1 MLKLTEIVKDYRAGD
16 NIVRALDGISVEFR
30 KSEFVSVLG
39 ASGCGK
45 TTLLNIIGGLDRYTS
60 GQLNIEGQNTDTF
73 KSVDWDLYRNQ
84 RIGFIFQ
91 SYNLIPQISILA
103 NVELALTL
111 SGVPAKE
118 RKARAAK
125 ALEEVGLGAQ
135 LKKKP
140 NQLSGGQMQR
150 VSIARALINNP
161 DIILADEPTG
171 ALDSTTSVNVMEL
184 LKEIA
189 KDKLV
194 IMVTHNPEL
203 AEKYSTRIIRMSDG
217 KITGDS
223 MPYDS
228 SAEDEARVQAEK
240 DSVITVAEGE
250 DAAKTAES
258 EPQKDAFEEGT
269 RKAVRELRKQKK
281 ARLKKTSMSFSTA
294 VALSFQNIKSKMG
307 RNMMTVGA
315 GSIGIIC
322 VCLVLGLSTGL
333 TAYINSMGEEMLAA
347 NPVMI
352 GSITADITPLLTG
365 ETNFQELFGENTYPE
380 NDVISG
386 ETNSIVD
393 QMQTMV
399 KTNTIDEDFIA
410 KIKKDIEPIATAVSY
425 DYGYDAMLLSKVS
438 VEYEGSDLDLGGITG
453 GLTGEAPQ
461 DGNPFSQVGGIGN
474 VSSALPLQQLAG
486 EEYFDLLA
494 GHLPE
499 NANEVVL
506 VVSGSNTVSEA
517 IMAAFDLYGE
527 KVSAAEFV
535 GRQIKIVYNDEKYEK
550 VEGGKFSL
558 RTDYD
563 VLWNTSSS
571 EIEMLTVCGVIRP
584 QKLNDAGTA
593 LASMSAGLA
602 YGDGFMERVY
612 QHEHDSEVVIAQQ
625 NDRTHDVTVTGED
638 DTLYTGILTYM
649 IAMAG
654 NVTNIYDPVIFSVL
668 TDFMT
673 GVYPLYDTKIATL
686 GASKLPISIDVYAMN
701 YGVKE
706 AVLAAADANKIQYT
720 DMAGM
725 ITGMLSNM
733 VDVISV
739 VLICFTS
746 VSLVVSSVMI
756 GIITYIS
763 VVERTKEIGILRSL
777 GARKTDVARVFI
789 AESLMIGLA
798 SGILGALLAYL
809 LSVPINAIV
818 GAVLG
823 DMIAGASLCIL
834 QPYQALLMVG
844 VSAVLTVIAG
854 SIPSYIASKRDPV
867 IAEKRIRISER
878 RKGKGSSR
886 YKREL
891 PFRLSLP

>member
-240 DSVITVAEGE
+240 DFVITVAEGE
-250 DAAKTAES
+250 DAAKAAES

-494 GHLPE
+494 GHLPA

-535 GRQIKIVYNDEKYEK
+535 DRQIKIVYNDEKYEK

-563 VLWNTSSS
+563 VLWNTSSL
-571 EIEMLTVCGVIRP
+571 EIETLTVCGVIRP

-867 IAEKRIRISER
+867 IALRSE
-878 RKGKGSSR
+878 
-886 YKREL
+886 
-891 PFRLSLP
+891 

>member
-60 GQLNIEGQNTDTF
+60 GQLSIDGQNTDTF

-111 SGVPAKE
+111 SGVPAKD
-118 RKARAAK
+118 RKKRAQE
-125 ALEEVGLGAQ
+125 ALEKVGLGAQ
-135 LKKKP
+135 IKKKP

-189 KDKLV
+189 QDRLV

-203 AEKYSTRIIRMSDG
+203 AEQYSTRIIRMSDG
-217 KITGDS
+217 KITGDT

-228 SAEDEARVQAEK
+228 SAEDEALAKSFNAEQA
-240 DSVITVAEGE
+240 
-250 DAAKTAES
+250 S
-258 EPQKDAFEEGT
+258 EPEGDAFEEGT
-269 RKAVRELRKQKK
+269 RKAVKQLRKQKK
-281 ARLKKTSMSFSTA
+281 ARLKKTSMNFFTA
-294 VALSFQNIKSKMG
+294 VALSFQNIKSKIG
-307 RNMMTVGA
+307 RNLMTVGA

-333 TAYINSMGEEMLAA
+333 TGYINSMGEEMLAA

-365 ETNFQELFGENTYPE
+365 ETNFQELFGKNTYP
-380 NDVISG
+380 DDDIISG
-386 ETNSIVD
+386 ETNSIVQ

-399 KTNTIDEDFIA
+399 KTNDIDEEFIA
-410 KIKKDIEPIATAVSY
+410 KIKSDIEPIATAVSY
-425 DYGYDAMLLSKVS
+425 DYGYDALLLSKVS
-438 VEYEGSDLDLGGITG
+438 TEYEGSDLDLGSITG
-453 GLTGEAPQ
+453 GMGGSASQ
-461 DGNPFSQVGGIGN
+461 DGNPFSQVNGIGN
-474 VSSALPLQQLAG
+474 VSSALTLQQLAG
-486 EEYFDLLA
+486 EKYFDVLA
-494 GHLPE
+494 GRLPQS
-499 NANEVVL
+499 ANEVVL

-517 IMAAFDLYGE
+517 IMAAFDLYE
-527 KVSAAEFV
+527 QEISASEFV
-535 GRQIKIVYNDEKYEK
+535 GKQVKLVYNDAKYVP
-550 VEGGKFSL
+550 VEEGKYSQ

-571 EIEMLTVCGVIRP
+571 EIETLTVCGVIRP

-593 LASMSAGLA
+593 LASMTAGLA
-602 YGDGFMERVY
+602 YGDGFMDNIYE
-612 QHEHDSEVVIAQQ
+612 HEHDSAVVLAQQ
-625 NDRTHDVTVTGED
+625 ADRTHDVTVTDGD
-638 DTLYTGILTYM
+638 DTLYTSIITYM
-649 IAMAG
+649 ISMAG
-654 NVTNIYDPVIFSVL
+654 NVTNIYDPIIFSVL

-686 GASKLPISIDVYAMN
+686 GASKLPINIDVYALN
-701 YGVKE
+701 YGVKD
-706 AVLAAADANKIQYT
+706 AVITAADAAGIKYT

-809 LSVPINAIV
+809 IAMPINAIV

-823 DMIAGASLCIL
+823 DMLAGATLCIL
-834 QPYQALLMVG
+834 QPLHALLMVG
-844 VSAVLTVIAG
+844 VSALLTVIAG

-867 IAEKRIRISER
+867 IALRSE
-878 RKGKGSSR
+878 
-886 YKREL
+886 
-891 PFRLSLP
+891 

>member
-60 GQLNIEGQNTDTF
+60 GQLSIDGQNTDTF

-111 SGVPAKE
+111 SGVPAKD
-118 RKARAAK
+118 RKKRAQE
-125 ALEEVGLGAQ
+125 ALEKVGLGAQ
-135 LKKKP
+135 IKKKP

-189 KDKLV
+189 QDRLV

-203 AEKYSTRIIRMSDG
+203 AEQYSTRIIRMSDG
-217 KITGDS
+217 KITGDT

-228 SAEDEARVQAEK
+228 SAEDEALAKSVNDEQA
-240 DSVITVAEGE
+240 
-250 DAAKTAES
+250 S
-258 EPQKDAFEEGT
+258 EPEGDAFEEGT
-269 RKAVRELRKQKK
+269 RKAVKQLRKQKK
-281 ARLKKTSMSFSTA
+281 ARLKKTSMNFFTA
-294 VALSFQNIKSKMG
+294 VALSFQNIKSKIG
-307 RNMMTVGA
+307 RNLMTVGA

-333 TAYINSMGEEMLAA
+333 TGYINSMGEEMLAA

-365 ETNFQELFGENTYPE
+365 ETNFQELFGENTYP
-380 NDVISG
+380 DDDIISG
-386 ETNSIVD
+386 ETNSIVQ

-399 KTNTIDEDFIA
+399 KTNDIDEEFIA
-410 KIKKDIEPIATAVSY
+410 KIKRDIEPIATAVSY
-425 DYGYDAMLLSKVS
+425 DYGYDALLLSKVS
-438 VEYEGSDLDLGGITG
+438 TEYEGSDLDLGSITG
-453 GLTGEAPQ
+453 GTGGSASQ
-461 DGNPFSQVGGIGN
+461 DGNPFSQVNGIGN
-474 VSSALPLQQLAG
+474 VSSALTLQQLAG
-486 EEYFDLLA
+486 EKYFDVLA
-494 GHLPE
+494 GRLPQS
-499 NANEVVL
+499 ANEVVL

-517 IMAAFDLYGE
+517 IMAAFDLYE
-527 KVSAAEFV
+527 QEISASEFV
-535 GRQIKIVYNDEKYEK
+535 GKQVKLVYNDAKYVP
-550 VEGGKFSL
+550 VEEGKYSQ

-571 EIEMLTVCGVIRP
+571 EIETLTVCGVIRP

-593 LASMSAGLA
+593 LASMTAGLA
-602 YGDGFMERVY
+602 YGDGFMDNIYE
-612 QHEHDSEVVIAQQ
+612 HEHDSAVVLAQQ
-625 NDRTHDVTVTGED
+625 ADRTHDVTVTDGD
-638 DTLYTGILTYM
+638 DTLYTSIITYM
-649 IAMAG
+649 ISMAG

-686 GASKLPISIDVYAMN
+686 GASKLPINIDVYALN
-701 YGVKE
+701 YGVKD
-706 AVLAAADANKIQYT
+706 AVITAADAAGIKYT

-809 LSVPINAIV
+809 IAMPINAIV

-823 DMIAGASLCIL
+823 DMLAGATLCIL
-834 QPYQALLMVG
+834 QPLHALLMVG
-844 VSAVLTVIAG
+844 VSALLTVIAG

-867 IAEKRIRISER
+867 IALRSE
-878 RKGKGSSR
+878 
-886 YKREL
+886 
-891 PFRLSLP
+891 

>member
-60 GQLNIEGQNTDTF
+60 GQLNIDGQDTDTF

-118 RKARAAK
+118 RKKRAQE
-125 ALEEVGLGAQ
+125 ALEKVGLGAQ
-135 LKKKP
+135 VKKKP

-150 VSIARALINNP
+150 VSIARALINSP

-189 KDKLV
+189 QDRLV

-217 KITGDS
+217 KITGDT

-228 SAEDEARVQAEK
+228 GAEEEARVQAEK
-240 DSVITVAEGE
+240 ESGVSAFKEPEG
-250 DAAKTAES
+250 
-258 EPQKDAFEEGT
+258 DAFEEGT
-269 RKAVRELRKQKK
+269 RKAVRQLRKQKK
-281 ARLKKTSMSFSTA
+281 ARLKKTSMSFFTA
-294 VALSFQNIKSKMG
+294 VALSFQNIRSKIG
-307 RNMMTVGA
+307 RNLMTVGA

-333 TAYINSMGEEMLAA
+333 TGYINSMGEEMLAA

-352 GSITADITPLLTG
+352 GSISADITPLLTG
-365 ETNFQELFGENTYPE
+365 ETTFQDILGENTYPD
-380 NDVISG
+380 NDEISG
-386 ETNSIVD
+386 ATSSIVD
-393 QMQTMV
+393 QLMNMV
-399 KTNTIDEDFIA
+399 ATNTIDEEFVTTVENE
-410 KIKKDIEPIATAVSY
+410 IEPIASAVVY
-425 DYGYDAMLLSKVS
+425 DYGYDALLLSQVS
-438 VEYEGSDLDLGGITG
+438 TDYEGIDSGGLGGIMG
-453 GLTGEAPQ
+453 GGSSSE
-461 DGNPFSQVGGIGN
+461 DSGNPFGQVNGIGN
-474 VSSALPLQQLAG
+474 VSTALGLQPLAG
-486 EEYFDLLA
+486 EDYFDILA
-494 GHLPE
+494 GHLPTSPT
-499 NANEVVL
+499 EVVL

-517 IMAAFDLYGE
+517 IMAALGE
-527 KVSAAEFV
+527 YKNTLSASEFL
-535 GRQIKIVYNDEKYEK
+535 GKQIKMVYNDEKYVPAEN
-550 VEGGKFSL
+550 GKFTL

-563 VLWNTSSS
+563 TLWNDTSSN
-571 EIEMLTVCGVIRP
+571 EIETLTICGVIRP
-584 QKLNDAGTA
+584 QKLNDTGTA
-593 LASMSAGLA
+593 LSSMTSGIA
-602 YGDGFMERVY
+602 YGDGFMEMIY
-612 QHEHDSEVVIAQQ
+612 SHENDSQVVQAQKA
-625 NDRTHDVTVTGED
+625 NPEHDVTITDGD
-638 DTLYTGILTYM
+638 DALYSNIWSYIISM
-649 IAMAG
+649 SG
-654 NVTNIYDPVIFSVL
+654 NVNNIYDPIIMDVL

-673 GVYPLYDTKIATL
+673 GVYPLYESKISTL
-686 GASKLPISIDVYAMN
+686 GASTVPIAINVYTLN
-701 YGVKE
+701 YGVKD
-706 AVLAAADANKIQYT
+706 AVLAAADANGINYT
-720 DMAGM
+720 DTAGM
-725 ITGMLSNM
+725 ITGMLSNI
-733 VDVISV
+733 VNVISV

-746 VSLVVSSVMI
+746 VSLIVSSVMI

-798 SGILGALLAYL
+798 AGILGALLAYL
-809 LSVPINAIV
+809 ISIPLNLGVTAL
-818 GAVLG
+818 LG
-823 DMIAGASLCIL
+823 DMLAGASLCIL
-834 QPYQALLMVG
+834 QPQHALLMVG
-844 VSAVLTVIAG
+844 VSALLTVIAG

-867 IAEKRIRISER
+867 IALRSE
-878 RKGKGSSR
+878 
-886 YKREL
+886 
-891 PFRLSLP
+891 

>member
-60 GQLNIEGQNTDTF
+60 GQLSIDGQNTDTF

-111 SGVPAKE
+111 SGVPAKD
-118 RKARAAK
+118 RKKRAQE
-125 ALEEVGLGAQ
+125 ALEKVGLGAQ
-135 LKKKP
+135 INKKP

-189 KDKLV
+189 QDRLV

-203 AEKYSTRIIRMSDG
+203 AEQYSTRIIRMSDG
-217 KITGDS
+217 KITGDT

-228 SAEDEARVQAEK
+228 SAEDEALAKSFNAEQA
-240 DSVITVAEGE
+240 
-250 DAAKTAES
+250 S
-258 EPQKDAFEEGT
+258 EPEGDAFEEGT
-269 RKAVRELRKQKK
+269 RKAVKQLRKQKK
-281 ARLKKTSMSFSTA
+281 ARLKKTSMNFFTA
-294 VALSFQNIKSKMG
+294 VALSFQNIKSKIG
-307 RNMMTVGA
+307 RNLMTVGA

-333 TAYINSMGEEMLAA
+333 TGYINSMGEEMLAA

-365 ETNFQELFGENTYPE
+365 ETNFQELFGKNTYP
-380 NDVISG
+380 DDDIISG
-386 ETNSIVD
+386 ETNSIVQ

-399 KTNTIDEDFIA
+399 KTNDIDEEFIA
-410 KIKKDIEPIATAVSY
+410 KIKSDIEPIATAVSY
-425 DYGYDAMLLSKVS
+425 DYGYDALLLSKVS
-438 VEYEGSDLDLGGITG
+438 TEYEGSDLDLGSITG
-453 GLTGEAPQ
+453 GMGGNTSQ
-461 DGNPFSQVGGIGN
+461 DGNPFSQVNGIGN

-486 EEYFDLLA
+486 EKYFDLLA
-494 GHLPE
+494 GRLPQS
-499 NANEVVL
+499 ANEVVL

-517 IMAAFDLYGE
+517 IMAAFDLYE
-527 KVSAAEFV
+527 QEISASEFV
-535 GRQIKIVYNDEKYEK
+535 GKQVKLVYNDAKYVP
-550 VEGGKFSL
+550 VEEGKYSQ

-571 EIEMLTVCGVIRP
+571 EIETLTVCGVIRP

-593 LASMSAGLA
+593 LASMTAGLA
-602 YGDGFMERVY
+602 YGDGFMDNIYE
-612 QHEHDSEVVIAQQ
+612 HEHDSAVVQAQQ
-625 NDRTHDVTVTGED
+625 ADRTHDVTVTDGD
-638 DTLYTGILTYM
+638 DTLYTSIITYM
-649 IAMAG
+649 ISMAG

-686 GASKLPISIDVYAMN
+686 GASKLPINIDVYALN
-701 YGVKE
+701 YGVKD
-706 AVLAAADANKIQYT
+706 AVITAADAAGIKYT

-809 LSVPINAIV
+809 IAIPINAIV

-823 DMIAGASLCIL
+823 DMLAGATLCIL
-834 QPYQALLMVG
+834 QPLHALLMVG
-844 VSAVLTVIAG
+844 VSALLTVIAG

-867 IAEKRIRISER
+867 IALRSE
-878 RKGKGSSR
+878 
-886 YKREL
+886 
-891 PFRLSLP
+891 

>member
-60 GQLNIEGQNTDTF
+60 GQLNIDGQNTDTF

-111 SGVPAKE
+111 SGVPAKD
-118 RKARAAK
+118 RKKRAQE
-125 ALEEVGLGAQ
+125 ALEKVGLGAQ
-135 LKKKP
+135 IKKKP

-189 KDKLV
+189 QDRLV

-203 AEKYSTRIIRMSDG
+203 AEQYSTRIIRMSDG
-217 KITGDS
+217 KITGDT

-228 SAEDEARVQAEK
+228 SAEDEALAKSFNAEQA
-240 DSVITVAEGE
+240 
-250 DAAKTAES
+250 S
-258 EPQKDAFEEGT
+258 EPEGDAFEEGT
-269 RKAVRELRKQKK
+269 RKAVKQLRKQKK
-281 ARLKKTSMSFSTA
+281 ARLKKTSMNFFTA
-294 VALSFQNIKSKMG
+294 VALSFQNIKSKIG
-307 RNMMTVGA
+307 RNLMTVGA

-333 TAYINSMGEEMLAA
+333 TGYINSMGEEMLAA

-365 ETNFQELFGENTYPE
+365 ETNFQELFGENTYP
-380 NDVISG
+380 DDDIISG
-386 ETNSIVD
+386 ETNSIVQ

-399 KTNTIDEDFIA
+399 KTNDIDEEFIA
-410 KIKKDIEPIATAVSY
+410 KIKSDIEPIATAVSY
-425 DYGYDAMLLSKVS
+425 DYGYDALLLSKVS
-438 VEYEGSDLDLGGITG
+438 TEYEGSDLDLGSITG
-453 GLTGEAPQ
+453 GMGGNTSQ
-461 DGNPFSQVGGIGN
+461 DGNPFSQVNGIGN
-474 VSSALPLQQLAG
+474 VSSALTLQQLAG
-486 EEYFDLLA
+486 EKYFDVLA
-494 GHLPE
+494 GRLPQS
-499 NANEVVL
+499 ANEVVL

-517 IMAAFDLYGE
+517 IMAAFDLYE
-527 KVSAAEFV
+527 QEISASEFV
-535 GRQIKIVYNDEKYEK
+535 GKQVKLVYNDAKYVP
-550 VEGGKFSL
+550 VEEGKYSQ

-571 EIEMLTVCGVIRP
+571 EIETLTVCGVIRP

-593 LASMSAGLA
+593 LASMTAGLA
-602 YGDGFMERVY
+602 YGDGFMDNIYE
-612 QHEHDSEVVIAQQ
+612 HEHDSAVVLAQQ
-625 NDRTHDVTVTGED
+625 ADRTHDVTVTDGD
-638 DTLYTGILTYM
+638 DTLYTSILTYM
-649 IAMAG
+649 ISMAG
-654 NVTNIYDPVIFSVL
+654 NVTNIYDPIIFSVL

-686 GASKLPISIDVYAMN
+686 GASKLPIAIDVYALN
-701 YGVKE
+701 YGVKD
-706 AVLAAADANKIQYT
+706 AVITAADAAGIKYT

-809 LSVPINAIV
+809 IAIPINAIV

-823 DMIAGASLCIL
+823 DMLAGATLCIL
-834 QPYQALLMVG
+834 QPLHALLMVG
-844 VSAVLTVIAG
+844 VSALLTVIAG

-867 IAEKRIRISER
+867 IALRSE
-878 RKGKGSSR
+878 
-886 YKREL
+886 
-891 PFRLSLP
+891 

>member
-240 DSVITVAEGE
+240 DFVITVAEGE
-250 DAAKTAES
+250 DAAKAAES

-399 KTNTIDEDFIA
+399 KTNTIDEEFIA

-558 RTDYD
+558 RTDYYE
-563 VLWNTSSS
+563 LWNTSSS

-706 AVLAAADANKIQYT
+706 AVLAAADADKIQYT

-867 IAEKRIRISER
+867 IALRSE
-878 RKGKGSSR
+878 
-886 YKREL
+886 
-891 PFRLSLP
+891 

>member
-250 DAAKTAES
+250 DAAKAAES

-365 ETNFQELFGENTYPE
+365 ETNFQELFGENTYPDD
-380 NDVISG
+380 DVISG

-399 KTNTIDEDFIA
+399 KTNTINEDFIA

-535 GRQIKIVYNDEKYEK
+535 GRQIKIVYNDEKYQK

-563 VLWNTSSS
+563 VLWNTSSL
-571 EIEMLTVCGVIRP
+571 EIETLTICGVIRP

-867 IAEKRIRISER
+867 IALRSE
-878 RKGKGSSR
+878 
-886 YKREL
+886 
-891 PFRLSLP
+891 

>member
-60 GQLNIEGQNTDTF
+60 GQLNIDGQNTDTF

-111 SGVPAKE
+111 SGVPAKD
-118 RKARAAK
+118 RKKRAQE
-125 ALEEVGLGAQ
+125 ALEKVGLGAQ
-135 LKKKP
+135 IKKKP

-189 KDKLV
+189 QDRLV

-203 AEKYSTRIIRMSDG
+203 AEQYSTRIIRMSDG
-217 KITGDS
+217 KITGDT

-228 SAEDEARVQAEK
+228 SAEDEALAKSFNAEQA
-240 DSVITVAEGE
+240 
-250 DAAKTAES
+250 S
-258 EPQKDAFEEGT
+258 EPEGDAFEEGT
-269 RKAVRELRKQKK
+269 RKAVKQLRKQKK
-281 ARLKKTSMSFSTA
+281 ARLKKTSMSFFTA
-294 VALSFQNIKSKMG
+294 VALSFQNIKSKIG
-307 RNMMTVGA
+307 RNLMTVGA

-333 TAYINSMGEEMLAA
+333 TGYINSMGEEMLAA

-365 ETNFQELFGENTYPE
+365 ETNFQELFGENTYP
-380 NDVISG
+380 DDDIISG
-386 ETNSIVD
+386 ETNSIVQ

-399 KTNTIDEDFIA
+399 KTNDIDEEFIA
-410 KIKKDIEPIATAVSY
+410 KIKSDIEPIATAVSY
-425 DYGYDAMLLSKVS
+425 DYGYDALLLSKVS
-438 VEYEGSDLDLGGITG
+438 TEYEGSDLDLGSITG
-453 GLTGEAPQ
+453 GMGGNTSQ
-461 DGNPFSQVGGIGN
+461 DGNPFSQVNGIGN

-486 EEYFDLLA
+486 EKYFDILA
-494 GHLPE
+494 GRLPQ

-517 IMAAFDLYGE
+517 IMAAFDLYE
-527 KVSAAEFV
+527 QEISASEFLGKQV
-535 GRQIKIVYNDEKYEK
+535 KLVFNDAKYVP
-550 VEGGKFSL
+550 VEEGKYSQ

-571 EIEMLTVCGVIRP
+571 EIETLTVCGVIRP

-593 LASMSAGLA
+593 LASMTAGLA
-602 YGDGFMERVY
+602 YGDGFMDNIYE
-612 QHEHDSEVVIAQQ
+612 HEHDSAVVLAQQ
-625 NDRTHDVTVTGED
+625 ADRTHDVTVTDGD
-638 DTLYTGILTYM
+638 DTLYTSIITYM
-649 IAMAG
+649 ISMAG
-654 NVTNIYDPVIFSVL
+654 NVTNIYDPIIFSVL

-686 GASKLPISIDVYAMN
+686 GASKLPINIDVYALN
-701 YGVKE
+701 YGVKD
-706 AVLAAADANKIQYT
+706 AVITAADAAGIKYT

-809 LSVPINAIV
+809 IAIPINAIV

-823 DMIAGASLCIL
+823 DMLAGATLCIL
-834 QPYQALLMVG
+834 QPLHALLMVG
-844 VSAVLTVIAG
+844 VSALLTVIAG

-867 IAEKRIRISER
+867 IALRSE
-878 RKGKGSSR
+878 
-886 YKREL
+886 
-891 PFRLSLP
+891 

>member
-60 GQLNIEGQNTDTF
+60 GQLNIDGQDTDTF

-118 RKARAAK
+118 RKKRAQE
-125 ALEEVGLGAQ
+125 ALEKVGLGAQ
-135 LKKKP
+135 VKKKP

-150 VSIARALINNP
+150 VSIARALINSP

-189 KDKLV
+189 QDRLV

-217 KITGDS
+217 KITGDT

-228 SAEDEARVQAEK
+228 GAEEEARVQAEK
-240 DSVITVAEGE
+240 ESGVSAFKEPEG
-250 DAAKTAES
+250 
-258 EPQKDAFEEGT
+258 DAFEEGT
-269 RKAVRELRKQKK
+269 RKAVRQLRKQKK
-281 ARLKKTSMSFSTA
+281 ARLKKTSMSFFTA
-294 VALSFQNIKSKMG
+294 VALSFQNIRSKIG
-307 RNMMTVGA
+307 RNLMTVGA

-333 TAYINSMGEEMLAA
+333 TGYINSMGEEMLAA

-352 GSITADITPLLTG
+352 GSISADITPLLTG
-365 ETNFQELFGENTYPE
+365 ETTFQDILGENTYPD
-380 NDVISG
+380 NDEISG
-386 ETNSIVD
+386 ATSSIVD
-393 QMQTMV
+393 QLMNMV
-399 KTNTIDEDFIA
+399 ATNTIDEEFVTTVENE
-410 KIKKDIEPIATAVSY
+410 IEPIASAVVY
-425 DYGYDAMLLSKVS
+425 DYGYDALLLSQVS
-438 VEYEGSDLDLGGITG
+438 TDYEGIDSGGLGGIMG
-453 GLTGEAPQ
+453 GGSSSE
-461 DGNPFSQVGGIGN
+461 DSGNPFGQVNGIGN
-474 VSSALPLQQLAG
+474 VSTALGLQPLAG
-486 EEYFDLLA
+486 EDYFDILA
-494 GHLPE
+494 GHLPTSPT
-499 NANEVVL
+499 EVVL

-517 IMAAFDLYGE
+517 IMAALGE
-527 KVSAAEFV
+527 YKNTLSASEFL
-535 GRQIKIVYNDEKYEK
+535 GKQIKMVYNDEKYVPAEN
-550 VEGGKFSL
+550 GKFTL

-563 VLWNTSSS
+563 TLWNDTSSN
-571 EIEMLTVCGVIRP
+571 EIETLTICGVIRP
-584 QKLNDAGTA
+584 QKLNDTGTA
-593 LASMSAGLA
+593 LSSMTSGIA
-602 YGDGFMERVY
+602 YGDGFMEMVYSHENDSRVV
-612 QHEHDSEVVIAQQ
+612 QAQKA
-625 NDRTHDVTVTGED
+625 NPEHDVTITDGD
-638 DTLYTGILTYM
+638 DALYSNIWSYIISM
-649 IAMAG
+649 SG
-654 NVTNIYDPVIFSVL
+654 NVNNIYDPIIMDVL

-673 GVYPLYDTKIATL
+673 GVYPLYESKISTL
-686 GASKLPISIDVYAMN
+686 GASTVPIAINVYTLN
-701 YGVKE
+701 YGVKD
-706 AVLAAADANKIQYT
+706 AVLAAADANGINYT
-720 DMAGM
+720 DTAGM
-725 ITGMLSNM
+725 ITGMLSNI
-733 VDVISV
+733 VNVISV

-746 VSLVVSSVMI
+746 VSLIVSSVMI

-798 SGILGALLAYL
+798 AGILGALLAYL
-809 LSVPINAIV
+809 ISIPLNLGVTAL
-818 GAVLG
+818 LG
-823 DMIAGASLCIL
+823 DMLAGASLCIL
-834 QPYQALLMVG
+834 QPQHALLMVG
-844 VSAVLTVIAG
+844 VSALLTVIAG

-867 IAEKRIRISER
+867 IALRSE
-878 RKGKGSSR
+878 
-886 YKREL
+886 
-891 PFRLSLP
+891 

>member
-60 GQLNIEGQNTDTF
+60 GQLSIDGQNTDTF

-111 SGVPAKE
+111 SGVPAKD
-118 RKARAAK
+118 RKKRAQE
-125 ALEEVGLGAQ
+125 ALEKVGLGAQ
-135 LKKKP
+135 IKKKP

-189 KDKLV
+189 QDRLV

-203 AEKYSTRIIRMSDG
+203 AEQYSTRIIRMSDG
-217 KITGDS
+217 KITGDT

-228 SAEDEARVQAEK
+228 SAEDEALAKSFNAEQA
-240 DSVITVAEGE
+240 
-250 DAAKTAES
+250 S
-258 EPQKDAFEEGT
+258 EPEGDAFEEGT
-269 RKAVRELRKQKK
+269 RKAVKQLRKQKK
-281 ARLKKTSMSFSTA
+281 ARLKKTSMNFFTA
-294 VALSFQNIKSKMG
+294 IALSFQNIKSKIG
-307 RNMMTVGA
+307 RNLMTVGA

-333 TAYINSMGEEMLAA
+333 TGYINSMGEEMLAA

-365 ETNFQELFGENTYPE
+365 ETNFQELFGKNTYP
-380 NDVISG
+380 DDDIISG
-386 ETNSIVD
+386 ETNSIVQ

-399 KTNTIDEDFIA
+399 KTNDIDEEFIA
-410 KIKKDIEPIATAVSY
+410 KIKSDIEPIATAVSY
-425 DYGYDAMLLSKVS
+425 DYGYDALLLSKVS
-438 VEYEGSDLDLGGITG
+438 TEYEGSDLDLGSITG
-453 GLTGEAPQ
+453 GMGGSASQ
-461 DGNPFSQVGGIGN
+461 DGNPFSQVNGIGN

-486 EEYFDLLA
+486 EKYFDVLA
-494 GHLPE
+494 GRLPQS
-499 NANEVVL
+499 ANEVVL

-517 IMAAFDLYGE
+517 IMAAFDLYE
-527 KVSAAEFV
+527 QEISASEFV
-535 GRQIKIVYNDEKYEK
+535 GKQVKLVYNDAKYVP
-550 VEGGKFSL
+550 VEEGKYSQ

-571 EIEMLTVCGVIRP
+571 EIETLTVCGVIRP

-593 LASMSAGLA
+593 LASMTAGLA
-602 YGDGFMERVY
+602 YGDGFMDNIYE
-612 QHEHDSEVVIAQQ
+612 HEHDSAVVLAQQ
-625 NDRTHDVTVTGED
+625 ADRTHDVTVTDGD
-638 DTLYTGILTYM
+638 DTLYTSIITYM
-649 IAMAG
+649 ISMAG
-654 NVTNIYDPVIFSVL
+654 NVTNIYDPIIFSVL

-686 GASKLPISIDVYAMN
+686 GASKLPINIDVYALN
-701 YGVKE
+701 YGVKD
-706 AVLAAADANKIQYT
+706 AVITAADAAGIKYT

-809 LSVPINAIV
+809 IAIPINAIV

-823 DMIAGASLCIL
+823 DMLAGATLCIL
-834 QPYQALLMVG
+834 QPLHALLMVG
-844 VSAVLTVIAG
+844 VSALLTVIAG

-867 IAEKRIRISER
+867 IALRSE
-878 RKGKGSSR
+878 
-886 YKREL
+886 
-891 PFRLSLP
+891 

>member
-60 GQLNIEGQNTDTF
+60 GQLNIDGQDTDTF

-118 RKARAAK
+118 RKKRAQE
-125 ALEEVGLGAQ
+125 ALEKVGLGAQ
-135 LKKKP
+135 VKKKP

-150 VSIARALINNP
+150 VSIARALINSP

-189 KDKLV
+189 QDRLV

-217 KITGDS
+217 KITGDT

-228 SAEDEARVQAEK
+228 GAEEEARVQAEK
-240 DSVITVAEGE
+240 ESGVSAFNEPEG
-250 DAAKTAES
+250 
-258 EPQKDAFEEGT
+258 DAFEEGT
-269 RKAVRELRKQKK
+269 RKAVRQLRKQKK
-281 ARLKKTSMSFSTA
+281 ARLKKTSMSFFTA
-294 VALSFQNIKSKMG
+294 VALSFQNIRSKIG
-307 RNMMTVGA
+307 RNLMTVGA

-333 TAYINSMGEEMLAA
+333 TGYINSMGEEMLAA

-352 GSITADITPLLTG
+352 GSISADITPLLTG
-365 ETNFQELFGENTYPE
+365 ETTFQDILGENTYPD
-380 NDVISG
+380 NDEISG
-386 ETNSIVD
+386 ATSSIVD
-393 QMQTMV
+393 QLMNMV
-399 KTNTIDEDFIA
+399 ATNTIDEEFVTTVENE
-410 KIKKDIEPIATAVSY
+410 IEPIASAVVY
-425 DYGYDAMLLSKVS
+425 DYGYDALLLSKVS
-438 VEYEGSDLDLGGITG
+438 TDYEGIDSGGLGGIMG
-453 GLTGEAPQ
+453 GGSSSE
-461 DGNPFSQVGGIGN
+461 DSGNPFGQVNGIGN
-474 VSSALPLQQLAG
+474 VSTALGLQPLAG
-486 EEYFDLLA
+486 EDYFDILA
-494 GHLPE
+494 GHLPTSPT
-499 NANEVVL
+499 EVVL

-517 IMAAFDLYGE
+517 IMAALGE
-527 KVSAAEFV
+527 YKNTLSASEFL
-535 GRQIKIVYNDEKYEK
+535 GKQIKMVYNDEKYVPAEN
-550 VEGGKFSL
+550 GKFTL

-563 VLWNTSSS
+563 TLWNDTSSN
-571 EIEMLTVCGVIRP
+571 EIETLTICGVIRP
-584 QKLNDAGTA
+584 QKLNDTGTA
-593 LASMSAGLA
+593 LSSMTSGIA
-602 YGDGFMERVY
+602 YGDGFMEMVY
-612 QHEHDSEVVIAQQ
+612 SHENDSQVVQAQKA
-625 NDRTHDVTVTGED
+625 NPEHDVTITDGD
-638 DTLYTGILTYM
+638 DALYSNIWSYIISM
-649 IAMAG
+649 SG
-654 NVTNIYDPVIFSVL
+654 NVNNIYDPIIMDVL

-673 GVYPLYDTKIATL
+673 GVYPLYESKISTL
-686 GASKLPISIDVYAMN
+686 GASTVPIAINVYTLN
-701 YGVKE
+701 YGVKD
-706 AVLAAADANKIQYT
+706 AVLAAADANGINYT
-720 DMAGM
+720 DTAGM
-725 ITGMLSNM
+725 ITGMLSNI
-733 VDVISV
+733 VNVISV

-746 VSLVVSSVMI
+746 VSLIVSSVMI

-798 SGILGALLAYL
+798 AGILGALLAYL
-809 LSVPINAIV
+809 ISIPLNLGVTAL
-818 GAVLG
+818 LG
-823 DMIAGASLCIL
+823 DMLAGASLCIL
-834 QPYQALLMVG
+834 QPQHALLMVG
-844 VSAVLTVIAG
+844 VSALLTVIAG

-867 IAEKRIRISER
+867 IALRSE
-878 RKGKGSSR
+878 
-886 YKREL
+886 
-891 PFRLSLP
+891 

>member
-60 GQLNIEGQNTDTF
+60 GQLNIDGQDTDTF

-118 RKARAAK
+118 RKKRAQE
-125 ALEEVGLGAQ
+125 ALEKVGLGAQ
-135 LKKKP
+135 VKKKP

-150 VSIARALINNP
+150 VSIARALINSP

-189 KDKLV
+189 QDRLV

-217 KITGDS
+217 KITGDT

-228 SAEDEARVQAEK
+228 GAEEEARVQAEK
-240 DSVITVAEGE
+240 ESGVSAFKEPEG
-250 DAAKTAES
+250 
-258 EPQKDAFEEGT
+258 DAFEEGT
-269 RKAVRELRKQKK
+269 RKAVRQLRKQKK
-281 ARLKKTSMSFSTA
+281 ARLKKTSMSFFTA
-294 VALSFQNIKSKMG
+294 VALSFQNIRSKIG
-307 RNMMTVGA
+307 RNLMTVGA

-333 TAYINSMGEEMLAA
+333 TGYINSMGEEMLAA

-352 GSITADITPLLTG
+352 GSISADITPLLTG
-365 ETNFQELFGENTYPE
+365 ETTFQDILGENTYPD
-380 NDVISG
+380 NDEISG
-386 ETNSIVD
+386 ATSSIVD
-393 QMQTMV
+393 QLMNMV
-399 KTNTIDEDFIA
+399 ATNTIDEEFVTTVENE
-410 KIKKDIEPIATAVSY
+410 IEPLASAVVY
-425 DYGYDAMLLSKVS
+425 DYGYDALLLSQVS
-438 VEYEGSDLDLGGITG
+438 TDYEGIDSGGLGGIMG
-453 GLTGEAPQ
+453 GGSSSE
-461 DGNPFSQVGGIGN
+461 DSGNPFGQVNGIGN
-474 VSSALPLQQLAG
+474 VSTALGLQPLAG
-486 EEYFDLLA
+486 EDSFDILA
-494 GHLPE
+494 GHLPTSPT
-499 NANEVVL
+499 EVVL

-517 IMAAFDLYGE
+517 IMAALGE
-527 KVSAAEFV
+527 YKNTLSASEFL
-535 GRQIKIVYNDEKYEK
+535 GKQIKMVYNDEKYVPAEN
-550 VEGGKFSL
+550 GKFTL

-563 VLWNTSSS
+563 TLWNDTSSN
-571 EIEMLTVCGVIRP
+571 EIETLTICGVIRP
-584 QKLNDAGTA
+584 QKLNDTGTA
-593 LASMSAGLA
+593 LSSMTSGIA
-602 YGDGFMERVY
+602 YGDGFMEMVY
-612 QHEHDSEVVIAQQ
+612 SHENDSQVVQAQKA
-625 NDRTHDVTVTGED
+625 NPEHDVTITDGD
-638 DTLYTGILTYM
+638 DALYSNIWSYIISM
-649 IAMAG
+649 SG
-654 NVTNIYDPVIFSVL
+654 NVNNIYDPIIMDVL

-673 GVYPLYDTKIATL
+673 GVYPLYESKISTL
-686 GASKLPISIDVYAMN
+686 GASTVPIAINVYTLN
-701 YGVKE
+701 YGVKD
-706 AVLAAADANKIQYT
+706 AVLAAADANGINYT
-720 DMAGM
+720 DTAGM
-725 ITGMLSNM
+725 ITGMLSNI
-733 VDVISV
+733 VNVISV

-746 VSLVVSSVMI
+746 VSLIVSSVMI

-798 SGILGALLAYL
+798 AGILGALLAYL
-809 LSVPINAIV
+809 ISIPLNLGVTAL
-818 GAVLG
+818 LG
-823 DMIAGASLCIL
+823 DMLAGASLCIL
-834 QPYQALLMVG
+834 QPQHALLMVG
-844 VSAVLTVIAG
+844 VSALLTVIAG

-867 IAEKRIRISER
+867 IALRSE
-878 RKGKGSSR
+878 
-886 YKREL
+886 
-891 PFRLSLP
+891 

>member
-60 GQLNIEGQNTDTF
+60 GQLNIDGQNTDTF

-111 SGVPAKE
+111 SGVPAKD
-118 RKARAAK
+118 RKKRAQE
-125 ALEEVGLGAQ
+125 ALEKVGLGAQ
-135 LKKKP
+135 IKKKP

-189 KDKLV
+189 QDRLV

-203 AEKYSTRIIRMSDG
+203 AEQYSTRIIRMSDG
-217 KITGDS
+217 KITGDT

-228 SAEDEARVQAEK
+228 SAEDEALAKSVNDEQA
-240 DSVITVAEGE
+240 
-250 DAAKTAES
+250 S
-258 EPQKDAFEEGT
+258 EPEGDAFEEGT
-269 RKAVRELRKQKK
+269 RKAVKQLRKQKK
-281 ARLKKTSMSFSTA
+281 ARLKKTSMNFFTA
-294 VALSFQNIKSKMG
+294 VALSFQNIKSKIG
-307 RNMMTVGA
+307 RNLMTVGA

-333 TAYINSMGEEMLAA
+333 TGYINSMGEEMLAA

-365 ETNFQELFGENTYPE
+365 ETNFQELFGENTYP
-380 NDVISG
+380 DDDIISG
-386 ETNSIVD
+386 ETNSIVQ

-399 KTNTIDEDFIA
+399 KTNDIDEEFIA
-410 KIKKDIEPIATAVSY
+410 KIKRDIEPIATAVSY
-425 DYGYDAMLLSKVS
+425 DYGYDALLLSKVS
-438 VEYEGSDLDLGGITG
+438 TEYEGSDLDLGSITG
-453 GLTGEAPQ
+453 GTGGSASQ
-461 DGNPFSQVGGIGN
+461 DGNPFSQVNGIGN
-474 VSSALPLQQLAG
+474 VSSALTLQQLAG
-486 EEYFDLLA
+486 EKYFDVLA
-494 GHLPE
+494 GRLPQS
-499 NANEVVL
+499 ANEVVL

-517 IMAAFDLYGE
+517 IMAAFDLYE
-527 KVSAAEFV
+527 QEISASEFV
-535 GRQIKIVYNDEKYEK
+535 GKQVKLVYNDAKYVP
-550 VEGGKFSL
+550 VEEGKYSQ

-571 EIEMLTVCGVIRP
+571 EIETLTVCGVIRP

-593 LASMSAGLA
+593 LASMTAGLA
-602 YGDGFMERVY
+602 YGDGFMDNIYE
-612 QHEHDSEVVIAQQ
+612 HEHDSAVVQAQQ
-625 NDRTHDVTVTGED
+625 ADRTHDVTVTDGD
-638 DTLYTGILTYM
+638 DTLYTSIITYM
-649 IAMAG
+649 ISMAG

-686 GASKLPISIDVYAMN
+686 GASKLPINIDVYALN
-701 YGVKE
+701 YGVKD
-706 AVLAAADANKIQYT
+706 AVITAADAAGIKYT

-809 LSVPINAIV
+809 IAIPINAIV

-823 DMIAGASLCIL
+823 DMLAGATLCIL
-834 QPYQALLMVG
+834 QPLHALLMVG
-844 VSAVLTVIAG
+844 VSALLTVIAG

-867 IAEKRIRISER
+867 IALRSE
-878 RKGKGSSR
+878 
-886 YKREL
+886 
-891 PFRLSLP
+891 

>member
-60 GQLNIEGQNTDTF
+60 GQLNIDGQNTDTF

-111 SGVPAKE
+111 SGVPAKD
-118 RKARAAK
+118 RKKRAQE
-125 ALEEVGLGAQ
+125 ALEKVGLGAQ
-135 LKKKP
+135 IKKKP

-189 KDKLV
+189 QDRLV

-203 AEKYSTRIIRMSDG
+203 AEQYSTRIIRMSDG
-217 KITGDS
+217 KITGDT

-228 SAEDEARVQAEK
+228 SAEDEALAKSFNAEQA
-240 DSVITVAEGE
+240 
-250 DAAKTAES
+250 S
-258 EPQKDAFEEGT
+258 EPEGDAFEEGT
-269 RKAVRELRKQKK
+269 RKAVKQLRKQKK
-281 ARLKKTSMSFSTA
+281 ARLKKTSMNFFTA
-294 VALSFQNIKSKMG
+294 VALSFQNIKSKIG
-307 RNMMTVGA
+307 RNLMTVGA

-333 TAYINSMGEEMLAA
+333 TGYINSMGEEMLAA

-365 ETNFQELFGENTYPE
+365 ETNFQELFGENTYP
-380 NDVISG
+380 DDDIISG
-386 ETNSIVD
+386 ETNSIVQ

-399 KTNTIDEDFIA
+399 KTNDIDEEFIA
-410 KIKKDIEPIATAVSY
+410 KIKSDIEPIATAVSY
-425 DYGYDAMLLSKVS
+425 DYGYDALLLSKVS
-438 VEYEGSDLDLGGITG
+438 TEYEGSDLDLGSITG
-453 GLTGEAPQ
+453 GMGGNTSQ
-461 DGNPFSQVGGIGN
+461 DGNPFSQVNGIGN

-486 EEYFDLLA
+486 EKYFDLLA
-494 GHLPE
+494 GRLPQ

-517 IMAAFDLYGE
+517 IMAAFDLYE
-527 KVSAAEFV
+527 QEISASEFV
-535 GRQIKIVYNDEKYEK
+535 GKQVKLVYNDAKYVP
-550 VEGGKFSL
+550 VEEGKYSQ

-571 EIEMLTVCGVIRP
+571 EIETLTVCGVIRP

-593 LASMSAGLA
+593 LVSMTAGLA
-602 YGDGFMERVY
+602 YGDGFMDNIYE
-612 QHEHDSEVVIAQQ
+612 HEHDSAVVLAQQ
-625 NDRTHDVTVTGED
+625 ADRTHDVTVTDGD
-638 DTLYTGILTYM
+638 DTLYTSIITYM
-649 IAMAG
+649 ISMAG
-654 NVTNIYDPVIFSVL
+654 NVTNIYDPIIFSVL

-686 GASKLPISIDVYAMN
+686 GASKLPINIDVYALN
-701 YGVKE
+701 YGVKD
-706 AVLAAADANKIQYT
+706 AVITAADAAGIKYT

-809 LSVPINAIV
+809 IAIPINAIV

-823 DMIAGASLCIL
+823 DMLAGATLCIL
-834 QPYQALLMVG
+834 QPLHALLMVG
-844 VSAVLTVIAG
+844 VSALLTVIAG

-867 IAEKRIRISER
+867 IALRSE
-878 RKGKGSSR
+878 
-886 YKREL
+886 
-891 PFRLSLP
+891 

>member
-60 GQLNIEGQNTDTF
+60 GQLNIDGQNTDTF

-111 SGVPAKE
+111 SGVPAKD
-118 RKARAAK
+118 RKKRAQE
-125 ALEEVGLGAQ
+125 ALEKVGLGAQ
-135 LKKKP
+135 IKKKP

-189 KDKLV
+189 QDRLV

-203 AEKYSTRIIRMSDG
+203 AEQYSTRIIRMSDG
-217 KITGDS
+217 KITGDT

-228 SAEDEARVQAEK
+228 SAEDEALAKSFNAEQA
-240 DSVITVAEGE
+240 
-250 DAAKTAES
+250 S
-258 EPQKDAFEEGT
+258 EPEGDAFEEGT
-269 RKAVRELRKQKK
+269 RKAVKQLRKQKK
-281 ARLKKTSMSFSTA
+281 ARLKKTSMSFFTA
-294 VALSFQNIKSKMG
+294 VALSFQNIKSKIG
-307 RNMMTVGA
+307 RNLMTVGA

-333 TAYINSMGEEMLAA
+333 TGYINSMGEEMLAA

-365 ETNFQELFGENTYPE
+365 ETNFQELFGENTYP
-380 NDVISG
+380 DDDIISG
-386 ETNSIVD
+386 ETNSIVQ

-399 KTNTIDEDFIA
+399 KTNDIDEEFIA
-410 KIKKDIEPIATAVSY
+410 KIKSDIEPIATAVSY
-425 DYGYDAMLLSKVS
+425 DYGYDALLLSKVS
-438 VEYEGSDLDLGGITG
+438 TEYEGSDLDLGSITG
-453 GLTGEAPQ
+453 GMGGNTSQ
-461 DGNPFSQVGGIGN
+461 DGNPFSQVNGIGN

-486 EEYFDLLA
+486 EKYFDILA
-494 GHLPE
+494 GRLPQ

-517 IMAAFDLYGE
+517 IMAAFDLYE
-527 KVSAAEFV
+527 QEISASEFLGKQV
-535 GRQIKIVYNDEKYEK
+535 KLVFNDAKYVP
-550 VEGGKFSL
+550 VEEGKYSQ

-571 EIEMLTVCGVIRP
+571 EIETLTVCGVIRP

-593 LASMSAGLA
+593 LASMTAGLA
-602 YGDGFMERVY
+602 YGDGFMDNIYE
-612 QHEHDSEVVIAQQ
+612 HEHDSAVVLAQQ
-625 NDRTHDVTVTGED
+625 ADRTHDVTVTDGD
-638 DTLYTGILTYM
+638 DTLYTSILTYM
-649 IAMAG
+649 ISMAG
-654 NVTNIYDPVIFSVL
+654 NVTNIYDPIIFSVL

-686 GASKLPISIDVYAMN
+686 GASKLPIAIDVYALN
-701 YGVKE
+701 YGVKD
-706 AVLAAADANKIQYT
+706 AVITAADAAGIKYT

-809 LSVPINAIV
+809 IAIPINAIV

-823 DMIAGASLCIL
+823 DMLAGATLCIL
-834 QPYQALLMVG
+834 QPLHALLMVG
-844 VSAVLTVIAG
+844 VSALLTVIAG

-867 IAEKRIRISER
+867 IALRSE
-878 RKGKGSSR
+878 
-886 YKREL
+886 
-891 PFRLSLP
+891 

>member
-60 GQLNIEGQNTDTF
+60 GQLNIDGQDTDTF

-118 RKARAAK
+118 RKKRAQE
-125 ALEEVGLGAQ
+125 ALEKVGLGAQ
-135 LKKKP
+135 VKKKP

-150 VSIARALINNP
+150 VSIARALINSP

-189 KDKLV
+189 QDRLV

-217 KITGDS
+217 KITGDT

-228 SAEDEARVQAEK
+228 GAEEEARVQAEK
-240 DSVITVAEGE
+240 
-250 DAAKTAES
+250 ES
-258 EPQKDAFEEGT
+258 GVSAFKEPDGDAFEEGT
-269 RKAVRELRKQKK
+269 RKAVRQLRKQKK
-281 ARLKKTSMSFSTA
+281 ARLKKTSMSFFTA
-294 VALSFQNIKSKMG
+294 VALSFQNIRSKIG
-307 RNMMTVGA
+307 RNLMTVGA

-333 TAYINSMGEEMLAA
+333 TGYINSMGEEMLAA

-352 GSITADITPLLTG
+352 GSISADITPLLTG
-365 ETNFQELFGENTYPE
+365 ETTFQDILGENTYPD
-380 NDVISG
+380 NDEISG
-386 ETNSIVD
+386 ATSSIVD
-393 QMQTMV
+393 QLMNMV
-399 KTNTIDEDFIA
+399 ATNTIDEEFVTTVENE
-410 KIKKDIEPIATAVSY
+410 IEPIASAVVY
-425 DYGYDAMLLSKVS
+425 DYGYDALLLSQVS
-438 VEYEGSDLDLGGITG
+438 TDYEGIDSGGLGGIMG
-453 GLTGEAPQ
+453 GGSSSE
-461 DGNPFSQVGGIGN
+461 DSGNPFGQVNGIGN
-474 VSSALPLQQLAG
+474 VSTALGLQPLAG
-486 EEYFDLLA
+486 EDYFDILA
-494 GHLPE
+494 GHLPTSPT
-499 NANEVVL
+499 EVVL

-517 IMAAFDLYGE
+517 IMAALGE
-527 KVSAAEFV
+527 YKNTLSASEFL
-535 GRQIKIVYNDEKYEK
+535 GKQIKMVYNDEKYVPAEN
-550 VEGGKFSL
+550 GKFTL

-563 VLWNTSSS
+563 TLWNDTSSN
-571 EIEMLTVCGVIRP
+571 EIETLTICGVIRP
-584 QKLNDAGTA
+584 QKLNDTGTA
-593 LASMSAGLA
+593 LSSMTSGIA
-602 YGDGFMERVY
+602 YGDGFMEMVY
-612 QHEHDSEVVIAQQ
+612 SHENDSQVVQAQKA
-625 NDRTHDVTVTGED
+625 NPEHDVTITDGD
-638 DTLYTGILTYM
+638 DALYSNIWSYIISM
-649 IAMAG
+649 SG
-654 NVTNIYDPVIFSVL
+654 NVNNIYDPIIMDVL

-673 GVYPLYDTKIATL
+673 GVYPLYESKISTL
-686 GASKLPISIDVYAMN
+686 GASTVPIAINVYTLN
-701 YGVKE
+701 YGVKD
-706 AVLAAADANKIQYT
+706 AVLAAADANGINYT
-720 DMAGM
+720 DTAGM
-725 ITGMLSNM
+725 ITGMLSNI
-733 VDVISV
+733 VNVISV

-746 VSLVVSSVMI
+746 VSLIVSSVMI

-798 SGILGALLAYL
+798 AGILGALLAYL
-809 LSVPINAIV
+809 ISIPLNLGVTAL
-818 GAVLG
+818 LG
-823 DMIAGASLCIL
+823 DMLAGASLCIL
-834 QPYQALLMVG
+834 QPQHALLMVG
-844 VSAVLTVIAG
+844 VSALLTVIAG

-867 IAEKRIRISER
+867 IALRSE
-878 RKGKGSSR
+878 
-886 YKREL
+886 
-891 PFRLSLP
+891 

>member
-250 DAAKTAES
+250 DAAKAAES

-399 KTNTIDEDFIA
+399 KTNTINEDFIA

-571 EIEMLTVCGVIRP
+571 EIETLTICGVIRP

-593 LASMSAGLA
+593 LASMTSGIA
-602 YGDGFMERVY
+602 YGDGFMEMVY
-612 QHEHDSEVVIAQQ
+612 SHENDSQVVQAQKA
-625 NDRTHDVTVTGED
+625 NPEHDVTITDGD
-638 DTLYTGILTYM
+638 DALYSNIWSYIISM
-649 IAMAG
+649 SG
-654 NVTNIYDPVIFSVL
+654 NVNNIYDPIIMDVL

-673 GVYPLYDTKIATL
+673 GVYPLYESKISTL
-686 GASKLPISIDVYAMN
+686 GASTVPIAINVYTLN
-701 YGVKE
+701 YGVKD
-706 AVLAAADANKIQYT
+706 AVLAAADANGINYT
-720 DMAGM
+720 DTAGM
-725 ITGMLSNM
+725 ITGMLSNI
-733 VDVISV
+733 VNVISV

-746 VSLVVSSVMI
+746 VSLIVSSVMI

-798 SGILGALLAYL
+798 AGILGALLAYL
-809 LSVPINAIV
+809 ISIPLNLGVTAL
-818 GAVLG
+818 LG
-823 DMIAGASLCIL
+823 DMLAGASLCIL
-834 QPYQALLMVG
+834 QPQHALLMVG
-844 VSAVLTVIAG
+844 VSALLTVIAG

-867 IAEKRIRISER
+867 IALRSE
-878 RKGKGSSR
+878 
-886 YKREL
+886 
-891 PFRLSLP
+891 

>member
-60 GQLNIEGQNTDTF
+60 GQLNIDGQNTDTF

-111 SGVPAKE
+111 SGVPAKD
-118 RKARAAK
+118 RKKRAQE
-125 ALEEVGLGAQ
+125 ALEKVGLGAQ
-135 LKKKP
+135 IKKKP

-189 KDKLV
+189 QDRLV

-203 AEKYSTRIIRMSDG
+203 AEQYSTRIIRMSDG
-217 KITGDS
+217 KITGDT

-228 SAEDEARVQAEK
+228 SAEDEALAKSFNAEQA
-240 DSVITVAEGE
+240 
-250 DAAKTAES
+250 S
-258 EPQKDAFEEGT
+258 EPEGDAFEEGT
-269 RKAVRELRKQKK
+269 RKAVKQLRKQKK
-281 ARLKKTSMSFSTA
+281 ARLKKTSMNFFTA
-294 VALSFQNIKSKMG
+294 VALSFQNIKSKIG
-307 RNMMTVGA
+307 RNLMTVGA

-333 TAYINSMGEEMLAA
+333 TGYINSMGEEMLAA

-365 ETNFQELFGENTYPE
+365 ETNFQELFGENTYP
-380 NDVISG
+380 DDDIISG
-386 ETNSIVD
+386 ETNSIVQ

-399 KTNTIDEDFIA
+399 KTNDIDEEFIA
-410 KIKKDIEPIATAVSY
+410 KIKSDIEPIATAVSY
-425 DYGYDAMLLSKVS
+425 DYGYDALLLSKVS
-438 VEYEGSDLDLGGITG
+438 TEYEGSDLDLGSITG
-453 GLTGEAPQ
+453 GMGGNTSQ
-461 DGNPFSQVGGIGN
+461 DGNPFSQVNGTGN

-486 EEYFDLLA
+486 EKYFDILA
-494 GHLPE
+494 GRLPQ

-517 IMAAFDLYGE
+517 IMAAFDLYE
-527 KVSAAEFV
+527 QEISASEFLGKQV
-535 GRQIKIVYNDEKYEK
+535 KLVFNDAKYVP
-550 VEGGKFSL
+550 VEEGKYSQ

-571 EIEMLTVCGVIRP
+571 EIETLTVCGVIRP

-593 LASMSAGLA
+593 LASMTAGLA
-602 YGDGFMERVY
+602 YGDGFMDNIYE
-612 QHEHDSEVVIAQQ
+612 HEHDSAVVLAQQ
-625 NDRTHDVTVTGED
+625 ADRTHDVTVTDGD
-638 DTLYTGILTYM
+638 DTLYTSIITYM
-649 IAMAG
+649 ISMAG
-654 NVTNIYDPVIFSVL
+654 NVTNIYDPIIFSVL

-686 GASKLPISIDVYAMN
+686 GASKLPINIDVYALN
-701 YGVKE
+701 YGVKD
-706 AVLAAADANKIQYT
+706 AVITAADAAGIKYT

-809 LSVPINAIV
+809 IAIPINAIV

-823 DMIAGASLCIL
+823 DMLAGATGRNAVYPAAS
-834 QPYQALLMVG
+834 ARTADGGRFG
-844 VSAVLTVIAG
+844 VADGDSGIYSFVYSV
-854 SIPSYIASKRDPV
+854 
-867 IAEKRIRISER
+867 
-878 RKGKGSSR
+878 
-886 YKREL
+886 
-891 PFRLSLP
+891 

>member
-60 GQLNIEGQNTDTF
+60 GQLNIDGQDTDTF

-118 RKARAAK
+118 RKKRAQE
-125 ALEEVGLGAQ
+125 ALEKVGLGAQ
-135 LKKKP
+135 VKKKP

-150 VSIARALINNP
+150 VSIARALINSP

-189 KDKLV
+189 QDRLV

-217 KITGDS
+217 KITGDT

-228 SAEDEARVQAEK
+228 GAEEEARVQAEK
-240 DSVITVAEGE
+240 ESGVSAFKEPEG
-250 DAAKTAES
+250 
-258 EPQKDAFEEGT
+258 DAFEEGT
-269 RKAVRELRKQKK
+269 RKAVRQLRKQKK
-281 ARLKKTSMSFSTA
+281 ARLKKTSMSFFTT
-294 VALSFQNIKSKMG
+294 VALSFQNIRSKIG
-307 RNMMTVGA
+307 RNLMTVGA

-333 TAYINSMGEEMLAA
+333 TGYINSMGEEMLAA

-352 GSITADITPLLTG
+352 GSISADITPLLTG
-365 ETNFQELFGENTYPE
+365 ETTFQDILGENTYPD
-380 NDVISG
+380 NDEISG
-386 ETNSIVD
+386 ATSSIVD
-393 QMQTMV
+393 QLMNMV
-399 KTNTIDEDFIA
+399 ATNTIDEEFVTTVENE
-410 KIKKDIEPIATAVSY
+410 IEPIASAVVY
-425 DYGYDAMLLSKVS
+425 DYGYDALLLSQVS
-438 VEYEGSDLDLGGITG
+438 TDYEGIDSGGLGGIMG
-453 GLTGEAPQ
+453 GGSSSE
-461 DGNPFSQVGGIGN
+461 DSGNPFGQVNGIGN
-474 VSSALPLQQLAG
+474 VSTALGLQPLAG
-486 EEYFDLLA
+486 EDYFDILA
-494 GHLPE
+494 GHLPTSPT
-499 NANEVVL
+499 EVVL

-517 IMAAFDLYGE
+517 IMAALGE
-527 KVSAAEFV
+527 YKNTLSASEFL
-535 GRQIKIVYNDEKYEK
+535 GKQIKMVYNDEKYVPAEN
-550 VEGGKFSL
+550 GKFTL

-563 VLWNTSSS
+563 TLWNDTSSN
-571 EIEMLTVCGVIRP
+571 EIETLTICGVIRP
-584 QKLNDAGTA
+584 QKLNDTGTA
-593 LASMSAGLA
+593 LSSMTSGIA
-602 YGDGFMERVY
+602 YGDGFMEMVY
-612 QHEHDSEVVIAQQ
+612 SHENDSQVVQAQKA
-625 NDRTHDVTVTGED
+625 NPEHDVTITDGD
-638 DTLYTGILTYM
+638 DALYSNIWSYIISM
-649 IAMAG
+649 SG
-654 NVTNIYDPVIFSVL
+654 NVNNIYDPIIMDVL

-673 GVYPLYDTKIATL
+673 GVYPLYESKISTL
-686 GASKLPISIDVYAMN
+686 GASTVPIAINVYTLN
-701 YGVKE
+701 YGVKD
-706 AVLAAADANKIQYT
+706 AVLAAADANGINYT
-720 DMAGM
+720 DTAGM
-725 ITGMLSNM
+725 ITGMLSNI
-733 VDVISV
+733 VNVISV

-746 VSLVVSSVMI
+746 VSLIVSSVMI

-798 SGILGALLAYL
+798 AGILGALLAYL
-809 LSVPINAIV
+809 ISIPLNLGVTAL
-818 GAVLG
+818 LG
-823 DMIAGASLCIL
+823 DMLAGASLCIL
-834 QPYQALLMVG
+834 QPQHALLMVG
-844 VSAVLTVIAG
+844 VSALLTVIAG

-867 IAEKRIRISER
+867 IALRSE
-878 RKGKGSSR
+878 
-886 YKREL
+886 
-891 PFRLSLP
+891 

>member
-60 GQLNIEGQNTDTF
+60 GQLNIDGQNTDTF

-111 SGVPAKE
+111 SGVPAKD
-118 RKARAAK
+118 RKKRAQE
-125 ALEEVGLGAQ
+125 ALEKVGLGAQ
-135 LKKKP
+135 IKKKP

-189 KDKLV
+189 QDRLV

-203 AEKYSTRIIRMSDG
+203 AEQYSTRIIRMSDG
-217 KITGDS
+217 KITGDT

-228 SAEDEARVQAEK
+228 SAEDEALAKSFNAEQ
-240 DSVITVAEGE
+240 D
-250 DAAKTAES
+250 S
-258 EPQKDAFEEGT
+258 EPEGDAFEEGT
-269 RKAVRELRKQKK
+269 RKAVKQLRKQKK
-281 ARLKKTSMSFSTA
+281 ARLKKTSMNFFTA
-294 VALSFQNIKSKMG
+294 VALSFQNIKSKIG
-307 RNMMTVGA
+307 RNLMTVGA

-333 TAYINSMGEEMLAA
+333 TGYINSMGEEMLAA

-365 ETNFQELFGENTYPE
+365 ETNFQELFGENTYP
-380 NDVISG
+380 DDDIISG
-386 ETNSIVD
+386 ETNSIVQ

-399 KTNTIDEDFIA
+399 KTNDIDEEFIA
-410 KIKKDIEPIATAVSY
+410 KIKSDIEPIATAVSY
-425 DYGYDAMLLSKVS
+425 DYGYDALLLSKVS
-438 VEYEGSDLDLGGITG
+438 TEYEGSDLDLGSITG
-453 GLTGEAPQ
+453 GMGGNTSQ
-461 DGNPFSQVGGIGN
+461 DGNPFSQVNGIGN

-486 EEYFDLLA
+486 EKYFDILA
-494 GHLPE
+494 GRLPQK
-499 NANEVVL
+499 ANEVVL

-517 IMAAFDLYGE
+517 IMAAFDLYE
-527 KVSAAEFV
+527 QEISASEFLGKQV
-535 GRQIKIVYNDEKYEK
+535 KLVFNDAKYVP
-550 VEGGKFSL
+550 VEEGKYSQ

-571 EIEMLTVCGVIRP
+571 EIETLTVCGVIRP

-593 LASMSAGLA
+593 LASMTAGLA
-602 YGDGFMERVY
+602 YGDGFMDNIYE
-612 QHEHDSEVVIAQQ
+612 HEHDSAVVLAQQ
-625 NDRTHDVTVTGED
+625 ADRTHDVTVTDGD
-638 DTLYTGILTYM
+638 DTLYTGIITYM
-649 IAMAG
+649 ISMAG
-654 NVTNIYDPVIFSVL
+654 NVTNIYDPIIFSVL

-686 GASKLPISIDVYAMN
+686 GASKLPINIDVYALN
-701 YGVKE
+701 YGVKD
-706 AVLAAADANKIQYT
+706 AVITAADAAGIKYT

-809 LSVPINAIV
+809 IAIPINAIV

-823 DMIAGASLCIL
+823 DMLAGATLCIL
-834 QPYQALLMVG
+834 QPLHALLMVG
-844 VSAVLTVIAG
+844 VSALLTVIAG

-867 IAEKRIRISER
+867 IALRSE
-878 RKGKGSSR
+878 
-886 YKREL
+886 
-891 PFRLSLP
+891 

>member
-250 DAAKTAES
+250 DAAKAAES

-461 DGNPFSQVGGIGN
+461 DGNPFSQVDGIGN

-563 VLWNTSSS
+563 VLWWNTSSS

-867 IAEKRIRISER
+867 IALRSE
-878 RKGKGSSR
+878 
-886 YKREL
+886 
-891 PFRLSLP
+891 

>member
-60 GQLNIEGQNTDTF
+60 GQLSIDGQNTDTF

-111 SGVPAKE
+111 SGVPAKD
-118 RKARAAK
+118 RKKRAQE
-125 ALEEVGLGAQ
+125 ALEKVGLGAQ
-135 LKKKP
+135 IKKKP

-189 KDKLV
+189 KDRLV

-203 AEKYSTRIIRMSDG
+203 AEQYSTRIIRMSDG
-217 KITGDS
+217 KITGDT

-228 SAEDEARVQAEK
+228 SAEDEALAKSVNAEQA
-240 DSVITVAEGE
+240 
-250 DAAKTAES
+250 S
-258 EPQKDAFEEGT
+258 EPEGDAFEEGT
-269 RKAVRELRKQKK
+269 RKAVKQLRKQKK
-281 ARLKKTSMSFSTA
+281 ARLKKTSMNFFTA
-294 VALSFQNIKSKMG
+294 IALSFQNIKSKIG
-307 RNMMTVGA
+307 RNLMTVGA

-333 TAYINSMGEEMLAA
+333 TGYINSMGEEMLAA

-365 ETNFQELFGENTYPE
+365 ETNFQELFGKNTYP
-380 NDVISG
+380 DDDIISG
-386 ETNSIVD
+386 ETNSIVQ

-399 KTNTIDEDFIA
+399 KTNDIDEEFIA
-410 KIKKDIEPIATAVSY
+410 KIKSDIEPIATAVSY
-425 DYGYDAMLLSKVS
+425 DYGYDALLLSKVS
-438 VEYEGSDLDLGGITG
+438 TEYEGSDLDLGSITG
-453 GLTGEAPQ
+453 GMGGSASQ
-461 DGNPFSQVGGIGN
+461 DGNPFSQVNGIGN

-486 EEYFDLLA
+486 EKYFDLLA
-494 GHLPE
+494 GRLPQ

-517 IMAAFDLYGE
+517 IMAAFDLYE
-527 KVSAAEFV
+527 QEISASEFLGKQV
-535 GRQIKIVYNDEKYEK
+535 KLVFNDAKYVP
-550 VEGGKFSL
+550 VEEGKYSQ

-571 EIEMLTVCGVIRP
+571 EIETLTVCGVIRP

-593 LASMSAGLA
+593 LASMTAGLA
-602 YGDGFMERVY
+602 YGDGFMDNIYE
-612 QHEHDSEVVIAQQ
+612 HEHDSAVVLAQQ
-625 NDRTHDVTVTGED
+625 ADRTHDVTVTDGD
-638 DTLYTGILTYM
+638 DTLYTSIITYM
-649 IAMAG
+649 ISMAG
-654 NVTNIYDPVIFSVL
+654 NVTNIYDPIIFSVL

-686 GASKLPISIDVYAMN
+686 GASKLPINIDVYALN
-701 YGVKE
+701 YGVKD
-706 AVLAAADANKIQYT
+706 AVITAADAAGIKYT

-809 LSVPINAIV
+809 IAIPINAIV

-823 DMIAGASLCIL
+823 DMLAGATLCIL
-834 QPYQALLMVG
+834 QPLHALLMVG
-844 VSAVLTVIAG
+844 VSALLTVIAG

-867 IAEKRIRISER
+867 IALRSE
-878 RKGKGSSR
+878 
-886 YKREL
+886 
-891 PFRLSLP
+891 

>member
-60 GQLNIEGQNTDTF
+60 GQLNIDGQDTDTF

-118 RKARAAK
+118 RKKRAQE
-125 ALEEVGLGAQ
+125 ALEKVGLGAQ
-135 LKKKP
+135 VKKKP

-189 KDKLV
+189 KDRLV

-203 AEKYSTRIIRMSDG
+203 AEQYSTRIIRMSDG
-217 KITGDS
+217 KIIGDT

-228 SAEDEARVQAEK
+228 GAEEEARARAEK
-240 DSVITVAEGE
+240 DAG
-250 DAAKTAES
+250 AAAFS
-258 EPQKDAFEEGT
+258 EPEGDAFEEGT
-269 RKAVRELRKQKK
+269 RKAVRQLRKQKK
-281 ARLKKTSMSFSTA
+281 ARLKKTSMGFFTA
-294 VALSFQNIKSKMG
+294 VALSFQNIRSKIG
-307 RNMMTVGA
+307 RNLMTVGA

-333 TAYINSMGEEMLAA
+333 TGYINSMGEEMLAA

-352 GSITADITPLLTG
+352 GSISADITPLLTG
-365 ETNFQELFGENTYPE
+365 ETTFQDIFGENTYPDDDE
-380 NDVISG
+380 ISG
-386 ETNSIVD
+386 ETSSIV
-393 QMQTMV
+393 QQLMTMV
-399 KTNTIDEDFIA
+399 ATNTIDEEFIQNV
-410 KIKKDIEPIATAVSY
+410 KRDIEPIASAVVY
-425 DYGYDAMLLSKVS
+425 DYGYDALLLSQVS
-438 VEYEGSDLDLGGITG
+438 TEYEGIEDAGMGGIIG
-453 GLTGEAPQ
+453 GSSQ
-461 DGNPFSQVGGIGN
+461 DDGNPFGQVNGVGN
-474 VSSALPLQQLAG
+474 VSTALGLQPVAGEKYFDILAG
-486 EEYFDLLA
+486 R
-494 GHLPE
+494 LPE
-499 NANEVVL
+499 SPTEVVL
-506 VVSGSNTVSEA
+506 VVSGSNTVSDA
-517 IMAAFDLYGE
+517 IMAALGE
-527 KVSAAEFV
+527 YKNTLSASEFL
-535 GRQIKIVYNDEKYEK
+535 GKEIKMVYNDGKYISAEN
-550 VEGGKFSL
+550 GKFAL

-563 VLWNTSSS
+563 VLWNSSS
-571 EIEMLTVCGVIRP
+571 DDVETLTICGVIRP

-593 LASMSAGLA
+593 LASMTSGIA
-602 YGDGFMERVY
+602 YGDGFMEMVY
-612 QHEHDSEVVIAQQ
+612 EHEHDSQVVLAQQ
-625 NDRTHDVTVTGED
+625 ANPEHDVTVTDGD
-638 DTLYTGILTYM
+638 DALYSNIWSYIISM
-649 IAMAG
+649 SG
-654 NVTNIYDPVIFSVL
+654 NVNNIYDPIIMDVI

-673 GVYPLYDTKIATL
+673 GIYPLYSAKISTL
-686 GASKLPISIDVYAMN
+686 GASTLPIAINVYTLN

-706 AVLAAADANKIQYT
+706 AVLAAADANEINYT
-720 DMAGM
+720 DTAGM
-725 ITGMLSNM
+725 ITGMLSNI
-733 VDVISV
+733 VNVISV

-746 VSLVVSSVMI
+746 VSLIVSSVMI

-798 SGILGALLAYL
+798 AGILGALLAYL
-809 LSVPINAIV
+809 ISIPLNFGIA
-818 GAVLG
+818 ALLG
-823 DMIAGASLCIL
+823 DMLAGASICIL
-834 QPYQALLMVG
+834 QPQHALLMVG
-844 VSAVLTVIAG
+844 VSAVLTVVAG

-867 IAEKRIRISER
+867 IALRSE
-878 RKGKGSSR
+878 
-886 YKREL
+886 
-891 PFRLSLP
+891 

>member
-60 GQLNIEGQNTDTF
+60 GQLNIDGQNTDTF

-111 SGVPAKE
+111 SGVPAKD
-118 RKARAAK
+118 RKKRAQE
-125 ALEEVGLGAQ
+125 ALEKVGLGAQ
-135 LKKKP
+135 IKKKP

-189 KDKLV
+189 KDRLV

-203 AEKYSTRIIRMSDG
+203 AEQYSTRIIRMSDG
-217 KITGDS
+217 KITGDT

-228 SAEDEARVQAEK
+228 SAEDEALAKSFNAEQA
-240 DSVITVAEGE
+240 
-250 DAAKTAES
+250 S
-258 EPQKDAFEEGT
+258 EPEGDAFEEGT
-269 RKAVRELRKQKK
+269 RKAVKQLRKQKK
-281 ARLKKTSMSFSTA
+281 ARLKKTSMNFFTA
-294 VALSFQNIKSKMG
+294 IALSFQNIKSKIG
-307 RNMMTVGA
+307 RNLMTVGA

-333 TAYINSMGEEMLAA
+333 TGYINSMGEEMLAA

-365 ETNFQELFGENTYPE
+365 ETNFQELFGENTYP
-380 NDVISG
+380 DDDIISG
-386 ETNSIVD
+386 ETNSIVQ

-399 KTNTIDEDFIA
+399 KTNDIDEEFIA
-410 KIKKDIEPIATAVSY
+410 KIKSDIEPIATAVSY
-425 DYGYDAMLLSKVS
+425 DYGYDALLLSKVS
-438 VEYEGSDLDLGGITG
+438 TEYEGSDLDLGSITG
-453 GLTGEAPQ
+453 GMGGNTSQ
-461 DGNPFSQVGGIGN
+461 DGNPFSQVNGIGN

-486 EEYFDLLA
+486 EKYFDLLA
-494 GHLPE
+494 GRLPQ

-517 IMAAFDLYGE
+517 IMAAFDLYE
-527 KVSAAEFV
+527 QEISASEFLGKQV
-535 GRQIKIVYNDEKYEK
+535 KLVFNDAKYVP
-550 VEGGKFSL
+550 VEEGKYSQ

-571 EIEMLTVCGVIRP
+571 EIETLTVCGVIRP

-593 LASMSAGLA
+593 LASMTAGLA
-602 YGDGFMERVY
+602 YGDGFMDNIYE
-612 QHEHDSEVVIAQQ
+612 HEHDSAVVLAQQ
-625 NDRTHDVTVTGED
+625 ADRTHDVTVTDGD
-638 DTLYTGILTYM
+638 DTLYTSIITYM
-649 IAMAG
+649 ISMAG
-654 NVTNIYDPVIFSVL
+654 NVTNIYDPIIFSVL

-686 GASKLPISIDVYAMN
+686 GASKLPINIDVYALN
-701 YGVKE
+701 YGVKD
-706 AVLAAADANKIQYT
+706 AVITAADAAGIKYT

-739 VLICFTS
+739 VLVCFTS

-809 LSVPINAIV
+809 IAIPINAIV

-823 DMIAGASLCIL
+823 DMLAGATLCIL
-834 QPYQALLMVG
+834 QPLHALLMVG
-844 VSAVLTVIAG
+844 VSALLTVIAG

-867 IAEKRIRISER
+867 IALRSE
-878 RKGKGSSR
+878 
-886 YKREL
+886 
-891 PFRLSLP
+891 

>member
-240 DSVITVAEGE
+240 DFVITVAEGE
-250 DAAKTAES
+250 DAAKAAES

-365 ETNFQELFGENTYPE
+365 ETNFQELFGENTYPDD
-380 NDVISG
+380 DVISG

-399 KTNTIDEDFIA
+399 KTNTINEDFIA

-571 EIEMLTVCGVIRP
+571 EIETLTVCGVIRP

-867 IAEKRIRISER
+867 IALRSE
-878 RKGKGSSR
+878 
-886 YKREL
+886 
-891 PFRLSLP
+891 

>member
-60 GQLNIEGQNTDTF
+60 GQLNIDGQDTDTF

-118 RKARAAK
+118 RKKRAQE
-125 ALEEVGLGAQ
+125 ALEKVGLGAQ
-135 LKKKP
+135 VKKKP

-150 VSIARALINNP
+150 VSIARALINSP

-189 KDKLV
+189 QDRLV

-217 KITGDS
+217 KITGDT

-228 SAEDEARVQAEK
+228 GAEEEARVQAEK
-240 DSVITVAEGE
+240 ESGVSAFKEPEG
-250 DAAKTAES
+250 
-258 EPQKDAFEEGT
+258 DAFEEGT
-269 RKAVRELRKQKK
+269 RKAVRQLRKQKK
-281 ARLKKTSMSFSTA
+281 ARLKKTSMSFFTT
-294 VALSFQNIKSKMG
+294 VALSFQNIRSKIG
-307 RNMMTVGA
+307 RNLMTVGA

-333 TAYINSMGEEMLAA
+333 TGYINSMGEEMLAA

-352 GSITADITPLLTG
+352 GSISADITPLLTG
-365 ETNFQELFGENTYPE
+365 ETTFQDILGENTYPD
-380 NDVISG
+380 NDEISG
-386 ETNSIVD
+386 ATSSIVD
-393 QMQTMV
+393 QLMNMV
-399 KTNTIDEDFIA
+399 ATNTIDEEFVTTVENE
-410 KIKKDIEPIATAVSY
+410 IEPIASAVVY
-425 DYGYDAMLLSKVS
+425 DYGYDALLLSQVS
-438 VEYEGSDLDLGGITG
+438 TDYEGIDSGGLGGIMG
-453 GLTGEAPQ
+453 GGSSSE
-461 DGNPFSQVGGIGN
+461 DSGNPFGQVNGIGN
-474 VSSALPLQQLAG
+474 VSTALGLQPLAG
-486 EEYFDLLA
+486 EDYFDILA
-494 GHLPE
+494 GHLPTSPT
-499 NANEVVL
+499 EVVL

-517 IMAAFDLYGE
+517 IMAALGE
-527 KVSAAEFV
+527 YKNTLSASEFL
-535 GRQIKIVYNDEKYEK
+535 GKQIKMVYNDEKYVPAEN
-550 VEGGKFSL
+550 GKFTL

-563 VLWNTSSS
+563 TLWNDTSSN
-571 EIEMLTVCGVIRP
+571 EIETLTICGVIRP
-584 QKLNDAGTA
+584 QKLNDTGTA
-593 LASMSAGLA
+593 LSSMTSGIA
-602 YGDGFMERVY
+602 YGDGFMEMVY
-612 QHEHDSEVVIAQQ
+612 SHENDSQVVQAQKA
-625 NDRTHDVTVTGED
+625 NPEHDVTITDGD
-638 DTLYTGILTYM
+638 DALYSNIGSYIISM
-649 IAMAG
+649 SG
-654 NVTNIYDPVIFSVL
+654 NVNNIYDPIIMDVL

-673 GVYPLYDTKIATL
+673 GVYPLYESKISTL
-686 GASKLPISIDVYAMN
+686 GASTVPIAINVYTLN
-701 YGVKE
+701 YGVKD
-706 AVLAAADANKIQYT
+706 AVLAAADANGINYT
-720 DMAGM
+720 DTAGM
-725 ITGMLSNM
+725 ITGMLSNI
-733 VDVISV
+733 VNVISV

-746 VSLVVSSVMI
+746 VSLIVSSVMI

-798 SGILGALLAYL
+798 AGILGALLAYL
-809 LSVPINAIV
+809 ISIPLNLGVTAL
-818 GAVLG
+818 LG
-823 DMIAGASLCIL
+823 DMLAGASLCIL
-834 QPYQALLMVG
+834 QPQHALLMVG
-844 VSAVLTVIAG
+844 VSALLTVIAG

-867 IAEKRIRISER
+867 IALRSE
-878 RKGKGSSR
+878 
-886 YKREL
+886 
-891 PFRLSLP
+891 

>member
-60 GQLNIEGQNTDTF
+60 GQLNIDGQDTDTF

-118 RKARAAK
+118 RKKRAQE
-125 ALEEVGLGAQ
+125 ALEKVGLGAQ
-135 LKKKP
+135 VKKKP

-150 VSIARALINNP
+150 VSIARALINSP

-189 KDKLV
+189 QDRLV

-217 KITGDS
+217 KITGDT

-228 SAEDEARVQAEK
+228 GAEEEARVQAEK
-240 DSVITVAEGE
+240 ESGVNAFKEPEG
-250 DAAKTAES
+250 
-258 EPQKDAFEEGT
+258 DAFEEGT
-269 RKAVRELRKQKK
+269 RKAVRQLRKQKK
-281 ARLKKTSMSFSTA
+281 ARLKKTSMSFFTA
-294 VALSFQNIKSKMG
+294 VALSFQNIRSKIG
-307 RNMMTVGA
+307 RNLMTVGA

-333 TAYINSMGEEMLAA
+333 TGYINSMGEEMLAA

-352 GSITADITPLLTG
+352 GSISADITPLLTG
-365 ETNFQELFGENTYPE
+365 ETTFQDILGENTYPD
-380 NDVISG
+380 NDEISG
-386 ETNSIVD
+386 ATSSIVD
-393 QMQTMV
+393 QLMNMV
-399 KTNTIDEDFIA
+399 ATNTIDEEFVTTVENE
-410 KIKKDIEPIATAVSY
+410 IEPIASAVVY
-425 DYGYDAMLLSKVS
+425 DYGYDALLLSKVS
-438 VEYEGSDLDLGGITG
+438 TDYEGIDSGGLGGIIG
-453 GLTGEAPQ
+453 GGSSSE
-461 DGNPFSQVGGIGN
+461 DSGNPFGQVNGIGN
-474 VSSALPLQQLAG
+474 VSTALGLQPLAG
-486 EEYFDLLA
+486 EDSFDILA
-494 GHLPE
+494 GHLPTSPT
-499 NANEVVL
+499 EVVL

-517 IMAAFDLYGE
+517 IMAALGE
-527 KVSAAEFV
+527 YKNTLSASEFL
-535 GRQIKIVYNDEKYEK
+535 GKQIKMVYNDEKYVPAEN
-550 VEGGKFSL
+550 GKFTL

-563 VLWNTSSS
+563 TLWNDTSSN
-571 EIEMLTVCGVIRP
+571 EIETLTICGVIRP
-584 QKLNDAGTA
+584 QKLNDTGTA
-593 LASMSAGLA
+593 LSSMTSGIA
-602 YGDGFMERVY
+602 YGDGFMEMVY
-612 QHEHDSEVVIAQQ
+612 SHENDSQVVQAQKA
-625 NDRTHDVTVTGED
+625 NPEHDVTITDGD
-638 DTLYTGILTYM
+638 DALYSNIWSYIISM
-649 IAMAG
+649 SG
-654 NVTNIYDPVIFSVL
+654 NVNNIYDPIIMDVL

-673 GVYPLYDTKIATL
+673 GVYPLYESKISTL
-686 GASKLPISIDVYAMN
+686 GASTVPIAINVYTLN
-701 YGVKE
+701 YGVKD
-706 AVLAAADANKIQYT
+706 AVLAAADANGINYT
-720 DMAGM
+720 DTAGM
-725 ITGMLSNM
+725 ITGMLSNI
-733 VDVISV
+733 VNVISV

-746 VSLVVSSVMI
+746 VSLIVSSVMI

-798 SGILGALLAYL
+798 AGILGALLAYL
-809 LSVPINAIV
+809 ISIPLNLGVTAL
-818 GAVLG
+818 LG
-823 DMIAGASLCIL
+823 DMLAGASLCIL
-834 QPYQALLMVG
+834 QPQHALLMVG
-844 VSAVLTVIAG
+844 VSALLTVIAG

-867 IAEKRIRISER
+867 IALRSE
-878 RKGKGSSR
+878 
-886 YKREL
+886 
-891 PFRLSLP
+891 

>member
-60 GQLNIEGQNTDTF
+60 GQLNIDGQNTDTF

-111 SGVPAKE
+111 SGVPAKD
-118 RKARAAK
+118 RKKRAQE
-125 ALEEVGLGAQ
+125 ALEKVGLGAQ
-135 LKKKP
+135 IKKKP

-189 KDKLV
+189 QDRLV

-203 AEKYSTRIIRMSDG
+203 AEQYSTRIIRMSDG
-217 KITGDS
+217 KITGDT

-228 SAEDEARVQAEK
+228 SAEDEALAKSFNAEQA
-240 DSVITVAEGE
+240 
-250 DAAKTAES
+250 S
-258 EPQKDAFEEGT
+258 EPEGDAFEEGT
-269 RKAVRELRKQKK
+269 RKAVKQLRKQKK
-281 ARLKKTSMSFSTA
+281 ARLKKTSMNFFTA
-294 VALSFQNIKSKMG
+294 VALSFQNIKSKIG
-307 RNMMTVGA
+307 RNLMTVGA

-333 TAYINSMGEEMLAA
+333 TGYINSMGEEMLAA

-365 ETNFQELFGENTYPE
+365 ETNFQELFGKNTYP
-380 NDVISG
+380 DDDIISG
-386 ETNSIVD
+386 ETNSIVQ

-399 KTNTIDEDFIA
+399 KTNDIDEEFIA
-410 KIKKDIEPIATAVSY
+410 KIKSDIEPIATAVSY
-425 DYGYDAMLLSKVS
+425 DYGYDALLLSKVS
-438 VEYEGSDLDLGGITG
+438 TEYEGSDLDLGSITG
-453 GLTGEAPQ
+453 GMGGNTSQ
-461 DGNPFSQVGGIGN
+461 DGNPFSQVNGIGN

-486 EEYFDLLA
+486 EKYFDILA
-494 GHLPE
+494 GRLPQ

-517 IMAAFDLYGE
+517 IMAAFDLYE
-527 KVSAAEFV
+527 QEISASEFLGKQV
-535 GRQIKIVYNDEKYEK
+535 KLVFNDAKYVP
-550 VEGGKFSL
+550 VEEGKYSQ

-563 VLWNTSSS
+563 VLWNTPSS
-571 EIEMLTVCGVIRP
+571 EIETLTVCGVIRP

-593 LASMSAGLA
+593 LASMTAGLA
-602 YGDGFMERVY
+602 YGDGFMDNIYE
-612 QHEHDSEVVIAQQ
+612 HEHDSAVVLAQQ
-625 NDRTHDVTVTGED
+625 ADRTHDVTVTDGD
-638 DTLYTGILTYM
+638 DTLYTSIITYM
-649 IAMAG
+649 ISMAG
-654 NVTNIYDPVIFSVL
+654 NVTNIYDPIIFSVL

-686 GASKLPISIDVYAMN
+686 GASKLPINIDVYALN
-701 YGVKE
+701 YGVKD
-706 AVLAAADANKIQYT
+706 AVITAADAAGIKYT

-809 LSVPINAIV
+809 IAIPINAIV

-823 DMIAGASLCIL
+823 DMLAGATLCIL
-834 QPYQALLMVG
+834 QPLHALLMVG
-844 VSAVLTVIAG
+844 VSALLTVIAG

-867 IAEKRIRISER
+867 IALRSE
-878 RKGKGSSR
+878 
-886 YKREL
+886 
-891 PFRLSLP
+891 

>member
-60 GQLNIEGQNTDTF
+60 GQLSIDGQNTDTF

-111 SGVPAKE
+111 SGVPAKD
-118 RKARAAK
+118 RKKRAQE
-125 ALEEVGLGAQ
+125 ALEKVGLGAQ
-135 LKKKP
+135 IKKKP

-189 KDKLV
+189 KDRLV

-203 AEKYSTRIIRMSDG
+203 AEQYSTRIIRMSDG
-217 KITGDS
+217 KITGDT

-228 SAEDEARVQAEK
+228 SAEDEALAKSVNDEQA
-240 DSVITVAEGE
+240 
-250 DAAKTAES
+250 S
-258 EPQKDAFEEGT
+258 EPEGDAFEEGT
-269 RKAVRELRKQKK
+269 RKAVKQLRKQKK
-281 ARLKKTSMSFSTA
+281 ARLKKTSMNFFTA
-294 VALSFQNIKSKMG
+294 VALSFQNIKSKIG
-307 RNMMTVGA
+307 RNLMTVGA

-333 TAYINSMGEEMLAA
+333 TGYINSMGEEMLAA

-365 ETNFQELFGENTYPE
+365 ETNFQELFGENTYP
-380 NDVISG
+380 DDDIISG
-386 ETNSIVD
+386 ETNSIVQ

-399 KTNTIDEDFIA
+399 KTNDIDEEFIA
-410 KIKKDIEPIATAVSY
+410 KIKRDIEPIATAVSY
-425 DYGYDAMLLSKVS
+425 DYGYDALLLSKVS
-438 VEYEGSDLDLGGITG
+438 TEYEGSDLDLGSITG
-453 GLTGEAPQ
+453 GTGGNTSQ
-461 DGNPFSQVGGIGN
+461 DGNPFSQVNGIGN

-486 EEYFDLLA
+486 EKYFDILA
-494 GHLPE
+494 GRLPQS
-499 NANEVVL
+499 ANEVVL

-517 IMAAFDLYGE
+517 IMAAFDLYE
-527 KVSAAEFV
+527 QEISASEFV
-535 GRQIKIVYNDEKYEK
+535 GKQVKLVYNDAKYVP
-550 VEGGKFSL
+550 VEEGKYSQ

-571 EIEMLTVCGVIRP
+571 EIETLTVCGVIRP

-593 LASMSAGLA
+593 LASMTAGLA
-602 YGDGFMERVY
+602 YGDGFMDNIYE
-612 QHEHDSEVVIAQQ
+612 HEHDSAVVLAQQ
-625 NDRTHDVTVTGED
+625 ADRTHDVTVTDGD
-638 DTLYTGILTYM
+638 DTLYTSIITYM
-649 IAMAG
+649 ISMAG
-654 NVTNIYDPVIFSVL
+654 NVTNIYDPIIFSVL

-686 GASKLPISIDVYAMN
+686 GASKLPITIDVYALN
-701 YGVKE
+701 YGVKD
-706 AVLAAADANKIQYT
+706 AVITAADAAGIKYT

-809 LSVPINAIV
+809 IAVPINAIV

-823 DMIAGASLCIL
+823 DMLAGATLCIL
-834 QPYQALLMVG
+834 QPLHALLMVG
-844 VSAVLTVIAG
+844 VSALLTVIAG

-867 IAEKRIRISER
+867 IALRSE
-878 RKGKGSSR
+878 
-886 YKREL
+886 
-891 PFRLSLP
+891 

>member
-240 DSVITVAEGE
+240 DFVITVAEGE
-250 DAAKTAES
+250 DAAKAAES

-425 DYGYDAMLLSKVS
+425 DYGYDAMLLSEVS
-438 VEYEGSDLDLGGITG
+438 EEYEGSDLDLGGITG

-461 DGNPFSQVGGIGN
+461 DGNPFSQVDGIGN

-558 RTDYD
+558 RTDYYD
-563 VLWNTSSS
+563 LWKNTSSS
-571 EIEMLTVCGVIRP
+571 EIETLTVCGVIRP

-867 IAEKRIRISER
+867 IALRSE
-878 RKGKGSSR
+878 
-886 YKREL
+886 
-891 PFRLSLP
+891 

>member
-250 DAAKTAES
+250 DAAKAAES

-571 EIEMLTVCGVIRP
+571 EIETLTVCGVIRP

-867 IAEKRIRISER
+867 IALRSE
-878 RKGKGSSR
+878 
-886 YKREL
+886 
-891 PFRLSLP
+891 

>member
-103 NVELALTL
+103 NVELALTI

-189 KDKLV
+189 KDRLV

-203 AEKYSTRIIRMSDG
+203 AEQYSTRIIRMSDG
-217 KITGDS
+217 KITGDT

-228 SAEDEARVQAEK
+228 SAEDEALAKSFNAEQA
-240 DSVITVAEGE
+240 
-250 DAAKTAES
+250 S
-258 EPQKDAFEEGT
+258 EPEGDAFEEGT
-269 RKAVRELRKQKK
+269 RKAVKQLRKQKK
-281 ARLKKTSMSFSTA
+281 ARLKKTSMNFFTA
-294 VALSFQNIKSKMG
+294 VALSFQNIKSKIG
-307 RNMMTVGA
+307 RNLMTVGA

-333 TAYINSMGEEMLAA
+333 TGYINSMGEEMLAA

-365 ETNFQELFGENTYPE
+365 ETNFQELFGENTYP
-380 NDVISG
+380 DDDIISG
-386 ETNSIVD
+386 ETNSIVQ

-399 KTNTIDEDFIA
+399 KTNDIDEEFIA
-410 KIKKDIEPIATAVSY
+410 KIKSDIEPIATAVSY
-425 DYGYDAMLLSKVS
+425 DYGYDALLLSKVS
-438 VEYEGSDLDLGGITG
+438 TEYEGSDLDLGSITG
-453 GLTGEAPQ
+453 GMGGNTSQ
-461 DGNPFSQVGGIGN
+461 DGNPFSQVNGIGN

-486 EEYFDLLA
+486 EKYFDLLA
-494 GHLPE
+494 GRLPQ

-517 IMAAFDLYGE
+517 IMAAFDLYE
-527 KVSAAEFV
+527 QEISASEFV
-535 GRQIKIVYNDEKYEK
+535 GKQVKLVYNDAKYVP
-550 VEGGKFSL
+550 VEEGKYSQ

-571 EIEMLTVCGVIRP
+571 EIETLTVCGVIRP

-593 LASMSAGLA
+593 LVSMTAGLA
-602 YGDGFMERVY
+602 YGDGFMDNIYE
-612 QHEHDSEVVIAQQ
+612 HEHDSAVVLAQQ
-625 NDRTHDVTVTGED
+625 ADRTHDVTVTDGD
-638 DTLYTGILTYM
+638 DTLYTSIITYM
-649 IAMAG
+649 ISMAG
-654 NVTNIYDPVIFSVL
+654 NVTNIYDPIIFSVL

-686 GASKLPISIDVYAMN
+686 GASKLPINIDVYALN
-701 YGVKE
+701 YGVKD
-706 AVLAAADANKIQYT
+706 AVITAADAAGIKYT

-809 LSVPINAIV
+809 IAIPINAIV

-823 DMIAGASLCIL
+823 DMLAGATLCIL
-834 QPYQALLMVG
+834 QPLHALLMVG
-844 VSAVLTVIAG
+844 VSALLTVIAG

-867 IAEKRIRISER
+867 IALRSE
-878 RKGKGSSR
+878 
-886 YKREL
+886 
-891 PFRLSLP
+891 

>member
-60 GQLNIEGQNTDTF
+60 GQLSIDGQNTDTF

-111 SGVPAKE
+111 SGVPAKD
-118 RKARAAK
+118 RKKRAQE
-125 ALEEVGLGAQ
+125 ALEKVGLGAQ
-135 LKKKP
+135 IKKKP

-189 KDKLV
+189 QDRLV

-203 AEKYSTRIIRMSDG
+203 AEQYSTRIIRMSDG
-217 KITGDS
+217 KITGDT

-228 SAEDEARVQAEK
+228 SAEDEALAKSFNAEQA
-240 DSVITVAEGE
+240 
-250 DAAKTAES
+250 S
-258 EPQKDAFEEGT
+258 EPEGDAFEEGT
-269 RKAVRELRKQKK
+269 RKAVKQLRKQKK
-281 ARLKKTSMSFSTA
+281 ARLKKTSMSFFTA
-294 VALSFQNIKSKMG
+294 VALSFQNIKSKIG
-307 RNMMTVGA
+307 RNLMTVGA

-333 TAYINSMGEEMLAA
+333 TGYINSMGEEMLAA

-365 ETNFQELFGENTYPE
+365 ETNFQELFGENTYP
-380 NDVISG
+380 DDDIISG
-386 ETNSIVD
+386 ETNSIVQ

-399 KTNTIDEDFIA
+399 KTNDIDEEFIA
-410 KIKKDIEPIATAVSY
+410 KIKSDIEPIATAVSY
-425 DYGYDAMLLSKVS
+425 DYGYDALLLSKVS
-438 VEYEGSDLDLGGITG
+438 TEYEGSDLDLGSITG
-453 GLTGEAPQ
+453 GMGGNTSQ
-461 DGNPFSQVGGIGN
+461 DGNPFSQVNGIGN

-486 EEYFDLLA
+486 EKYFDILA
-494 GHLPE
+494 GRLPQ

-517 IMAAFDLYGE
+517 IMAAFDLYE
-527 KVSAAEFV
+527 QEISASEFLGKQV
-535 GRQIKIVYNDEKYEK
+535 KLVFNDAKYVP
-550 VEGGKFSL
+550 VEEGKYSQ

-571 EIEMLTVCGVIRP
+571 EIETLTVCGVIRP

-593 LASMSAGLA
+593 LASMTAGLA
-602 YGDGFMERVY
+602 YGDGFMDNIYE
-612 QHEHDSEVVIAQQ
+612 HEHDSAVVLAQQ
-625 NDRTHDVTVTGED
+625 ADRTHDVTVTDGD
-638 DTLYTGILTYM
+638 DTLYTSILTYM
-649 IAMAG
+649 ISMAG
-654 NVTNIYDPVIFSVL
+654 NVTNIYDPIIFSVL

-686 GASKLPISIDVYAMN
+686 GASKLPIAIDVYALN
-701 YGVKE
+701 YGVKD
-706 AVLAAADANKIQYT
+706 AVITAADAAGIKYT

-809 LSVPINAIV
+809 IAIPINAIV

-823 DMIAGASLCIL
+823 DMLAGATLCIL
-834 QPYQALLMVG
+834 QPLHALLMVG
-844 VSAVLTVIAG
+844 VSALLTVIAG

-867 IAEKRIRISER
+867 IALRSE
-878 RKGKGSSR
+878 
-886 YKREL
+886 
-891 PFRLSLP
+891 

>member
-60 GQLNIEGQNTDTF
+60 GQLNIDGQDTDTF

-118 RKARAAK
+118 RKKRAQE
-125 ALEEVGLGAQ
+125 ALEKVGLGAQ
-135 LKKKP
+135 VKKKP

-150 VSIARALINNP
+150 VSIARALINSP

-189 KDKLV
+189 QDRLV

-217 KITGDS
+217 KITGDT

-228 SAEDEARVQAEK
+228 GAEEEARVQAEK
-240 DSVITVAEGE
+240 ESGVSAFKEPEG
-250 DAAKTAES
+250 
-258 EPQKDAFEEGT
+258 DAFEEGT
-269 RKAVRELRKQKK
+269 RKAVRQLRKQKK
-281 ARLKKTSMSFSTA
+281 ARLKKTSMSFFTA
-294 VALSFQNIKSKMG
+294 VALSFQNIRSKIG
-307 RNMMTVGA
+307 RNLMTVGA

-333 TAYINSMGEEMLAA
+333 TGYINSMGEEMLAA

-352 GSITADITPLLTG
+352 GSISADITPLLTG
-365 ETNFQELFGENTYPE
+365 ETTFQDILGENTYPD
-380 NDVISG
+380 NDEISG
-386 ETNSIVD
+386 ATSSIVD
-393 QMQTMV
+393 QLMNMV
-399 KTNTIDEDFIA
+399 ATNTIDEEFVTTVENE
-410 KIKKDIEPIATAVSY
+410 IEPIASAVVY
-425 DYGYDAMLLSKVS
+425 DYGYDALLLSKVS
-438 VEYEGSDLDLGGITG
+438 TDYEGIDSGGLGGIMG
-453 GLTGEAPQ
+453 GGSSSE
-461 DGNPFSQVGGIGN
+461 DSGNPFGQVNGIGN
-474 VSSALPLQQLAG
+474 VSTALGLQPLAG
-486 EEYFDLLA
+486 EDYFDILA
-494 GHLPE
+494 GHLPTSPT
-499 NANEVVL
+499 EVVL

-517 IMAAFDLYGE
+517 IMAALGE
-527 KVSAAEFV
+527 YKNTLSASEFL
-535 GRQIKIVYNDEKYEK
+535 GKQIKMVYNDEKYVPAEN
-550 VEGGKFSL
+550 GKFTL

-563 VLWNTSSS
+563 TLWNDTSSN
-571 EIEMLTVCGVIRP
+571 EIETLTICGVIRP
-584 QKLNDAGTA
+584 QKLNDTGTA
-593 LASMSAGLA
+593 LSSMTSGIA
-602 YGDGFMERVY
+602 YGDGFMEMIY
-612 QHEHDSEVVIAQQ
+612 SHENDSQVVQAQKA
-625 NDRTHDVTVTGED
+625 NPEHDVTITDGD
-638 DTLYTGILTYM
+638 DALYSNIWSYIISM
-649 IAMAG
+649 SG
-654 NVTNIYDPVIFSVL
+654 NVNNIYDPIIMDVL

-673 GVYPLYDTKIATL
+673 GVYPLYESKISTL
-686 GASKLPISIDVYAMN
+686 GASTVPIAINVYTLN
-701 YGVKE
+701 YGVKD
-706 AVLAAADANKIQYT
+706 AVLAAADANGINYT
-720 DMAGM
+720 DTAGM
-725 ITGMLSNM
+725 ITGMLSNI
-733 VDVISV
+733 VNVISV

-746 VSLVVSSVMI
+746 VSLIVSSVMI

-798 SGILGALLAYL
+798 AGILGALLAYL
-809 LSVPINAIV
+809 ISIPLNLGVTAL
-818 GAVLG
+818 LG
-823 DMIAGASLCIL
+823 DMLAGASLCIL
-834 QPYQALLMVG
+834 QPQHALLMVG
-844 VSAVLTVIAG
+844 VSALLTVIAG

-867 IAEKRIRISER
+867 IALRSE
-878 RKGKGSSR
+878 
-886 YKREL
+886 
-891 PFRLSLP
+891 

>member
-60 GQLNIEGQNTDTF
+60 GQLNIDGQDTDTF

-118 RKARAAK
+118 RKKRAQE
-125 ALEEVGLGAQ
+125 ALEKVGLGAQ
-135 LKKKP
+135 VKKKP

-189 KDKLV
+189 QDRLV

-217 KITGDS
+217 KITGDT

-228 SAEDEARVQAEK
+228 GAEEEARVQAEK
-240 DSVITVAEGE
+240 EAGVSAFKEPEG
-250 DAAKTAES
+250 
-258 EPQKDAFEEGT
+258 DAFEEGT
-269 RKAVRELRKQKK
+269 RKAVRQLRKQKK
-281 ARLKKTSMSFSTA
+281 ARLKKTSMSFFTA
-294 VALSFQNIKSKMG
+294 VALSFQNIRSKIG
-307 RNMMTVGA
+307 RNLMTVGA

-333 TAYINSMGEEMLAA
+333 TGYINSMGEEMLAA

-352 GSITADITPLLTG
+352 GSISADITPLLTG
-365 ETNFQELFGENTYPE
+365 ETTFQDILGENTYPD
-380 NDVISG
+380 NDEISG
-386 ETNSIVD
+386 ATSSIVD
-393 QMQTMV
+393 QLMNMV
-399 KTNTIDEDFIA
+399 ATNTIDEEFVTTVENE
-410 KIKKDIEPIATAVSY
+410 IEPIASAVVY
-425 DYGYDAMLLSKVS
+425 DYGYDALLLSKVS
-438 VEYEGSDLDLGGITG
+438 TDYEGIDSGGLGGIIG
-453 GLTGEAPQ
+453 GGSSSE
-461 DGNPFSQVGGIGN
+461 DSGNPFGQVNGIGN
-474 VSSALPLQQLAG
+474 VSTALGLQPLAG
-486 EEYFDLLA
+486 EDYFDILA
-494 GHLPE
+494 GHLPTSPT
-499 NANEVVL
+499 EVVL

-517 IMAAFDLYGE
+517 IMAALGE
-527 KVSAAEFV
+527 YKNTLSASEFL
-535 GRQIKIVYNDEKYEK
+535 GKQIKMVYNDEKYVPAEN
-550 VEGGKFSL
+550 GKFTL

-563 VLWNTSSS
+563 TLWNDTSSN
-571 EIEMLTVCGVIRP
+571 EIETLTICGVIRP
-584 QKLNDAGTA
+584 QKLNDTGTA
-593 LASMSAGLA
+593 LSSMTSGIA
-602 YGDGFMERVY
+602 YGDGFMEMVY
-612 QHEHDSEVVIAQQ
+612 SHENDSQVVQAQKA
-625 NDRTHDVTVTGED
+625 NPEHDVTITDGD
-638 DTLYTGILTYM
+638 DALYSNIWSYIISM
-649 IAMAG
+649 SG
-654 NVTNIYDPVIFSVL
+654 NVNNIYDPIIMDVL

-673 GVYPLYDTKIATL
+673 GVYPLYESKISTL
-686 GASKLPISIDVYAMN
+686 GASTVPIAINVYTLN
-701 YGVKE
+701 YGVKD
-706 AVLAAADANKIQYT
+706 AVLAAADANGINYT
-720 DMAGM
+720 DTAGM
-725 ITGMLSNM
+725 ITGMLSNI
-733 VDVISV
+733 VNVISV

-746 VSLVVSSVMI
+746 VSLIVSSVMI

-798 SGILGALLAYL
+798 AGILGALLAYL
-809 LSVPINAIV
+809 ISIPLNLGVTAL
-818 GAVLG
+818 LG
-823 DMIAGASLCIL
+823 DMLAGASLCIL
-834 QPYQALLMVG
+834 QPQHALLMVG
-844 VSAVLTVIAG
+844 VSALLTVIAG

-867 IAEKRIRISER
+867 IALRSE
-878 RKGKGSSR
+878 
-886 YKREL
+886 
-891 PFRLSLP
+891 